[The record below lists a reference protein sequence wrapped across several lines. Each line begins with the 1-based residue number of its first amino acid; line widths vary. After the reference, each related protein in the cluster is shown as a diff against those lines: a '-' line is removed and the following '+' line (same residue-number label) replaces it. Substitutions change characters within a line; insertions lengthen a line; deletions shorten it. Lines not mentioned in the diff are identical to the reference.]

1 MFNVTTYLSNCTSN
15 APATIAPNEPL
26 SFKVTAPDGYPLS
39 SAVIYVSIGDVQT
52 REYSFNEKTGDFYID
67 SDYIFGDI
75 VIRINLY
82 FSGYKITWNLTGCTG
97 TGGDI
102 ADGSNNVYAKITPNK
117 GYALPNDIT
126 VTIGGRTAVIDEDY
140 SWQPYGSM
148 DIDIFAASING
159 DIVVT
164 IAATAISSFP
174 VTTLLTNCTGNFP
187 ARAAAGSDYTGFLT
201 ADAGLSLDNCVIAIR
216 VNGDL
221 LPSAAWHFEP
231 SDGELNIWA
240 SYIYGNITIQAT
252 CYSAGAYTITTRL
265 RYCTSNIP
273 NAVGDAES
281 CSGTITAKTGFL
293 LPYDIAVYDSTGI
306 ELDPGME
313 YNYTLSA
320 DRKTATFSKDEV
332 NDDLLI
338 EVIAT
343 PEIYNVTVN
352 IYNGSYNSPTTAD
365 PSEDLNLF
373 LYPASGF
380 QLPESIDIQSGGRIL
395 TAGIDYQ
402 YDRNTGEVNVWPV
415 GGITGDI
422 VITCRC
428 IVRESVYITK
438 VFYHVS
444 AELPERV
451 PINSNIETVFTPWP
465 GFSLPKNITVYV
477 DNKSI
482 TDFEYSA
489 STGNFKLA
497 GKYVIADV
505 KIKVKAELK
514 KYRVTTILKH
524 CTGEAPATVEYN
536 TSLTAKFKAVGENYF
551 LPNTIS
557 VRVGRV
563 KINNYRWQQSGGI
576 LYIPAEEING
586 DIEIIV
592 TAVKRFS
599 IFTNMTGC
607 RYIGPTF
614 INSGENLSVKIE
626 ADKGFTLPTSI
637 EVKNVENSNII
648 DWTYINDFTD
658 QWYSQYRT
666 QITYDEIND
675 KIIINKTQTPA
686 QYTLTNFLNIKTACK
701 QYRQIN
707 TRFAGNTP
715 QSVFLDIYNSD
726 SEGGTTTR
734 DRTNINTSLSSLHT
748 YNYTYLTRFDFV
760 VPNSA
765 VQNLNFRYHLYE
777 NQPKS
782 GYTWN
787 ATTGELI
794 IPAELINSDFY
805 ITVNAVPP
813 DTCVFFQ
820 NTAEPNRVN
829 KTDYLTEQT
838 RVSGN
843 LRDISDVTNPSIT
856 FECADDKILKSNY
869 VYIPAFNRYYFIN
882 SITSVRTNLWRVN
895 LHCDVLYSFRNDVLQ
910 IKAII
915 DRQENNFN
923 RYLIDNNMPLSSI
936 PYKEA
941 KEILTD
947 DNGNGT
953 PFKAQLQEYGYNIVL
968 TAISPK

>member
-15 APATIAPNEPL
+15 APTSIAPNEPL

-39 SAVIYVSIGDVQT
+39 SAVIYVSIGGVQT
-52 REYSFNEKTGDFYID
+52 REYSFDENTGDFHID

-82 FSGYKITWNLTGCTG
+82 FAGYKITWNLTGCTG

-126 VTIGGRTAVIDEDY
+126 VTIGGRIAVIDEDY

-187 ARAAAGSDYTGFLT
+187 DRAAAGSDYTGFLT
-201 ADAGLSLDNCVIAIR
+201 AGEGLSLDNCIIAIR

-221 LPSAAWHFEP
+221 LPSAGWNFEP
-231 SDGELNIWA
+231 STGELDIWA
-240 SYIYGNITIQAT
+240 SYIYGSITIQAT
-252 CYSAGAYTITTRL
+252 VYSAGAYKITTHL
-265 RYCTSNIP
+265 KYCTSDIP
-273 NAVGDAES
+273 NAVGDADS
-281 CSGTITAKTGFL
+281 CSGTITAKPGFL
-293 LPYDIAVYDSTGI
+293 LPYNIAVYDSTGY
-306 ELDPGME
+306 ELDPSIE
-313 YNYTLSA
+313 YTYTLSA
-320 DRKTATFSKDEV
+320 DRKTASFVKDEV
-332 NDDLLI
+332 NDDLII

-343 PEIYNVTVN
+343 AEIYNVTVN
-352 IYNGSYNSPTTAD
+352 IYNGSYNSDATAD

-380 QLPESIDIQSGGRIL
+380 QLPESIDIQAGGRTL
-395 TAGIDYQ
+395 TAGPDYQ
-402 YDRNTGEVNVWPV
+402 YDRNTGEVNVW
-415 GGITGDI
+415 GSSITGDI

-428 IVRESVYITK
+428 VVRESVYITK
-438 VFYHVS
+438 VFSHVS
-444 AELPERV
+444 AELPDRV
-451 PINSNIETVFTPWP
+451 PINSNIETTFIPWP
-465 GFSLPKNITVYV
+465 GFKLPDFIAVFV
-477 DNKSI
+477 DNKSV
-482 TDFEYSA
+482 TDFEYSK
-489 STGNFKLA
+489 STGKFKLA

-514 KYRVTTILKH
+514 RFTISTILKH
-524 CTGEAPATVEYN
+524 CTGEVPGTVDYN
-536 TSLTAKFKAVGENYF
+536 TSVTAKFKAIGENYF
-551 LPNTIS
+551 LPNNIA
-557 VRVGRV
+557 VRVNRQ
-563 KINNYRWQQSGGI
+563 KINNYRWQPASGT
-576 LYIPAEEING
+576 LYIPAEEVNG
-586 DIEIIV
+586 NIEIIV

-607 RYIGPTF
+607 RYIGPSF
-614 INSGENLSVKIE
+614 VYSGDDLSVKIE
-626 ADKGFTLPTSI
+626 SDKGFTLPTSI

-648 DWTYINDFTD
+648 DWSYINDFTD

-686 QYTLTNFLNIKTACK
+686 QYTLTNFLNIKTACR

-707 TRFAGNTP
+707 TRFDGNTP
-715 QSVFLDIYNSD
+715 QPVFLDIYNSN
-726 SEGGTTTR
+726 SKGGTTAK
-734 DRTNINTSLSSLHT
+734 DRTNINIPLSALHT

-829 KTDYLTEQT
+829 KTDYLTEQI
-838 RVSGN
+838 RVAGN
-843 LRDISDVTNPSIT
+843 LRDISDVINPAIT

-936 PYKEA
+936 PYKET

-947 DNGNGT
+947 DEGNGT
-953 PFKAQLQEYGYNIVL
+953 PFKTQLQDYGYNIVL

>member
-15 APATIAPNEPL
+15 APSTIQPNEPL

-82 FSGYKITWNLTGCTG
+82 FAGYKITWNLTGCTG

-126 VTIGGRTAVIDEDY
+126 VTIGGRIAVIDEDY

-164 IAATAISSFP
+164 IVATAISSFP

-187 ARAAAGSDYTGFLT
+187 DRAAAGSDYTGFLT
-201 ADAGLSLDNCVIAIR
+201 AGEGLSLVNCIIAIR

-221 LPSAAWHFEP
+221 LPSAAWNFEP
-231 SDGELNIWA
+231 STGELNIWA

-252 CYSAGAYTITTRL
+252 VYSAGAYKITTHL
-265 RYCTSNIP
+265 RYCVSDIP
-273 NAVGDAES
+273 NAVGDADS
-281 CSGTITAKTGFL
+281 CSGTITAKPGFL
-293 LPYDIAVYDSTGI
+293 LPPNIAVYDSTGY

-320 DRKTATFSKDEV
+320 DRKTATFLKDEV
-332 NDDLLI
+332 NDDLII

-352 IYNGSYNSPTTAD
+352 IYNGSYNSDATAD

-380 QLPESIDIQSGGRIL
+380 QLPESIDIQAGGRAL
-395 TAGIDYQ
+395 TAGPDYQ
-402 YDRNTGEVNVWPV
+402 YDRNTGEVNVW
-415 GGITGDI
+415 GSSITGDI

-428 IVRESVYITK
+428 VVRESVYITK
-438 VFYHVS
+438 VFHHVT

-451 PINSNIETVFTPWP
+451 PINSNIETTFTPWP
-465 GFSLPKNITVYV
+465 GFSLPQTITVYV
-477 DNKSI
+477 DNKLI

-489 STGNFKLA
+489 STGNFKLV

-505 KIKVKAELK
+505 KIVVKGVIK

-536 TSLTAKFKAVGENYF
+536 ESLTAKFKADGKNYF
-551 LPNTIS
+551 LPNTID
-557 VRVGRV
+557 VRVNRR
-563 KINNYRWQQSGGI
+563 KIYNYRWQQSGGI
-576 LYIPAEEING
+576 LYIPAGEING
-586 DIEIIV
+586 DIEIII

-614 INSGENLSVKIE
+614 INSGDSLSVKIE

-648 DWTYINDFTD
+648 DWSYINELSAE
-658 QWYSQYRT
+658 WYNRYRVT
-666 QITYDEIND
+666 ARYDEEND
-675 KIIINKTQTPA
+675 VIAISKNQTSS
-686 QYTLTNFLNIKTACK
+686 QLTLTNFLNIKTACK

-707 TRFAGNTP
+707 TRISG
-715 QSVFLDIYNSD
+715 QSSQPIYLDIYNSN
-726 SEGGTTTR
+726 SKGGTTTR
-734 DRTNINTSLSSLHT
+734 DRNSLTTPLNKLHT
-748 YNYTYLTRFDFV
+748 YDYTYLTKFDFV
-760 VPNSA
+760 LPPA
-765 VQNLNFRYHLYE
+765 TVQNYNFRYHLYE

-829 KTDYLTEQT
+829 KTEYLTEQL
-838 RVSGN
+838 RVNGN
-843 LRDISDVTNPSIT
+843 LRDVSDVINPSIT
-856 FECADDKILKSNY
+856 FESADDKILKSNY
-869 VYIPAFNRYYFIN
+869 VYIPTFNRYYFIN

-947 DNGNGT
+947 DEGNGT
-953 PFKAQLQEYGYNIVL
+953 PFKAQMQEYGYNIVL

>member
-15 APATIAPNEPL
+15 APSTIAPNEPL

-39 SAVIYVSIGDVQT
+39 SAVIYVSIGGVQT
-52 REYSFNEKTGDFYID
+52 REYSFDENTGDFYID

-75 VIRINLY
+75 IIRINLY
-82 FSGYKITWNLTGCTG
+82 FAGYKITWNLTGCTG

-126 VTIGGRTAVIDEDY
+126 VTIGGRTAVVDEDY

-164 IAATAISSFP
+164 IAATAISSYP

-187 ARAAAGSDYTGFLT
+187 PTAAAGSDYTGFLT
-201 ADAGLSLDNCVIAIR
+201 ANEGLSLNNCIIAIR
-216 VNGDL
+216 VNDDL
-221 LPSAAWHFEP
+221 LPSAGWNFEP
-231 SDGELNIWA
+231 STGELNIWE
-240 SYIYGNITIQAT
+240 SYIYGKITIQAT
-252 CYSAGAYTITTRL
+252 VYSAGAYTITTRL
-265 RYCTSNIP
+265 RYCTSDIP

-281 CSGTITAKTGFL
+281 CSGTIRAKTGFL
-293 LPYDIAVYDSTGI
+293 LPYDITVYDSTGY

-320 DRKTATFSKDEV
+320 DRKTATFLKDEV
-332 NDDLLI
+332 NDDLII

-352 IYNGSYNSPTTAD
+352 IYDGSYNSPTTVD

-380 QLPESIDIQSGGRIL
+380 QLPESIDIQAGGRTL
-395 TAGIDYQ
+395 TAGPDYQ
-402 YDRNTGEVNVWPV
+402 YDRNTGEVNVWSDS
-415 GGITGDI
+415 ITGDI

-438 VFYHVS
+438 VFSHVS

-451 PINSNIETVFTPWP
+451 PINSNIETTFIPWP
-465 GFSLPKNITVYV
+465 GFKLPDFIAVFV
-477 DNKSI
+477 DNKSV
-482 TDFEYSA
+482 TDFEYSK
-489 STGNFKLA
+489 STGKFKLA

-505 KIKVKAELK
+505 KIVVKGVIT
-514 KYRVTTILKH
+514 KYTVRTILKH
-524 CTGEAPATVEYN
+524 CTGEAPATLEYN
-536 TSLTAKFKAVGENYF
+536 TSLTAKFKADGKNYF
-551 LPNTIS
+551 LPNTIE
-557 VRVGRV
+557 VRVNRKV
-563 KINNYRWQQSGGI
+563 INNYRWQQSGGI

-586 DIEIIV
+586 DIDIIV

-607 RYIGPTF
+607 RYIGPSF
-614 INSGENLSVKIE
+614 INSGESLSVKIE

-648 DWTYINDFTD
+648 DWSYINELSTE
-658 QWYSQYRT
+658 WYNTYRVT
-666 QITYDEIND
+666 VSYDEEND
-675 KIIINKTQTPA
+675 VIAISKVNQSS
-686 QYTLTNFLNIKTACK
+686 QLTLSNFLNIKTACK

-707 TRFAGNTP
+707 TKIAGNATQP
-715 QSVFLDIYNSD
+715 IYLDIYNSN
-726 SEGGTTTR
+726 SKGGTTTR
-734 DRTNINTSLSSLHT
+734 DRSSLTTPLNRLYT
-748 YNYTYLTRFDFV
+748 YNYTYLTKFDFV
-760 VPNSA
+760 LPSA
-765 VQNLNFRYHLYE
+765 VVQNYKFRYHLYE
-777 NQPKS
+777 NQPKT

-829 KTDYLTEQT
+829 KTDYLKEQI
-838 RVSGN
+838 RIAGN
-843 LRDISDVTNPSIT
+843 LRDISDVINPSIT
-856 FECADDKILKSNY
+856 FECADDKILRSNY

-941 KEILTD
+941 KEILSD

-953 PFKAQLQEYGYNIVL
+953 PFKTQLQDYGYNIVL

>member
-15 APATIAPNEPL
+15 APSTIAPNEPL
-26 SFKVTAPDGYPLS
+26 SFKVTAPDGYSLS

-52 REYSFNEKTGDFYID
+52 REYSFDEKTGDFYID

-82 FSGYKITWNLTGCTG
+82 FAGYKITWNLTGCTG

-102 ADGSNNVYAKITPNK
+102 ADGSNNVYAKITPDK

-126 VTIGGRTAVIDEDY
+126 VIIGGRTAVINEDY
-140 SWQPYGSM
+140 SWEPYGSM

-159 DIVVT
+159 NIVVT
-164 IAATAISSFP
+164 IAATAISSYP
-174 VTTLLTNCTGNFP
+174 VTTLLTNCSGNFP
-187 ARAAAGSDYTGFLT
+187 PTAAAGSDYTGFLT
-201 ADAGLSLDNCVIAIR
+201 ANEGMSLNNCIIAIR
-216 VNGDL
+216 VNDDL
-221 LPSAAWHFEP
+221 LPSAGWNFEP
-231 SDGELNIWA
+231 STGELNIWE
-240 SYIYGNITIQAT
+240 SYIYGKITIQAT
-252 CYSAGAYTITTRL
+252 VYSAGAYTITTRL
-265 RYCTSNIP
+265 RYCTSDIP

-281 CSGTITAKTGFL
+281 CSGTIKAKTGFL
-293 LPYDIAVYDSTGI
+293 LPYNIAVYDSTGY

-313 YNYTLSA
+313 YTYTLSA
-320 DRKTATFSKDEV
+320 DRKTATFLKDEV
-332 NDDLLI
+332 NDDLTI

-352 IYNGSYNSPTTAD
+352 IYDGSYNSPATVD

-373 LYPASGF
+373 LYASSGF
-380 QLPESIDIQSGGRIL
+380 QLPESIDIQAGGRTL
-395 TAGIDYQ
+395 TAGPDYQ
-402 YDRNTGEVNVWPV
+402 YDRNTGEINVWSDS
-415 GGITGDI
+415 ITGDI

-428 IVRESVYITK
+428 VVRESVYITK
-438 VFYHVS
+438 VFSHVS
-444 AELPERV
+444 AELDERV

-465 GFSLPKNITVYV
+465 GFSLPENITVYV
-477 DNKSI
+477 DNKLI

-489 STGNFKLA
+489 STGNLKLA

-505 KIKVKAELK
+505 KIVAKGVIK
-514 KYRVTTILKH
+514 KYTVTTILKH

-536 TSLTAKFKAVGENYF
+536 ESLSAKFKAVGKNYF
-551 LPNTIS
+551 LPNTIH
-557 VRVGRV
+557 VRVNGEE
-563 KINNYRWQQSGGI
+563 IYNYRWQQSGGI
-576 LYIPAEEING
+576 LYIQAEEING

-614 INSGENLSVKIE
+614 INSGESLSVKIE
-626 ADKGFTLPTSI
+626 GDKGLTLPASI
-637 EVKNVENSNII
+637 EVKNVKNSNII
-648 DWTYINDFTD
+648 DWSYINDFSD
-658 QWYSQYRT
+658 QWYNQYQIR
-666 QITYDEIND
+666 ITYDEIND
-675 KIIINKTQTPA
+675 KITINKEWTSGDSSI
-686 QYTLTNFLNIKTACK
+686 TNSLNITTACRE
-701 QYRQIN
+701 YRQIN
-707 TRFAGNTP
+707 TPISGFST
-715 QSVFLDIYNSD
+715 QSIFLGIYNSNYKD
-726 SEGGTTTR
+726 GTNEYFQSTL
-734 DRTNINTSLSSLHT
+734 NTPLDTLHT
-748 YNYTYLTRFDFV
+748 YKYKYLTRFKFTI
-760 VPNSA
+760 
-765 VQNLNFRYHLYE
+765 QNLAIKNYTFRYHLYE
-777 NQPKS
+777 NQPKT

-829 KTDYLTEQT
+829 KTDYLTEQI

-843 LRDISDVTNPSIT
+843 LRDISDVINPSIT
-856 FECADDKILKSNY
+856 FECANDKILKSNY

-882 SITSVRTNLWRVN
+882 SITSMRTNLWRVN

-923 RYLIDNNMPLSSI
+923 RYLIDNNMPLSSV

-953 PFKAQLQEYGYNIVL
+953 PFKTQLQDYGYNIVL

>member
-15 APATIAPNEPL
+15 APSTIQPNEPL

-39 SAVIYVSIGDVQT
+39 SAVIYVSIGGVQT
-52 REYSFNEKTGDFYID
+52 REYSFDENTGDFYID

-75 VIRINLY
+75 VIRVNLY
-82 FSGYKITWNLTGCTG
+82 FSGYSVTWNLSGCTG

-102 ADGSNNVYAKITPNK
+102 ADGSNNVYAKITPDK

-126 VTIGGRTAVIDEDY
+126 VTIGGRTAVINEDY
-140 SWQPYGSM
+140 SWEPYGSM

-174 VTTLLTNCTGNFP
+174 VETLLTNCTGNFP
-187 ARAAAGSDYTGFLT
+187 NRAAAGSDYTGFLT
-201 ADAGLSLDNCVIAIR
+201 ANEGLSLNNCIIAIR

-221 LPSAAWHFEP
+221 LPSVAWNFEP
-231 SDGELNIWA
+231 STGELNIWA
-240 SYIYGNITIQAT
+240 SYIYGKITIQAT
-252 CYSAGAYTITTRL
+252 VYSAGAYTITTRL
-265 RYCTSNIP
+265 RYCTSDIP
-273 NAVGDAES
+273 NAVGDADS
-281 CSGTITAKTGFL
+281 CSGTITAKEGFL
-293 LPYDIAVYDSTGI
+293 LPPSISVYDSTGY

-313 YNYTLSA
+313 YTYTLSA
-320 DRKTATFSKDEV
+320 DRKTATFLKDEV
-332 NDDLLI
+332 NDDLII

-343 PEIYNVTVN
+343 PAIYNVTVN

-373 LYPASGF
+373 LYQASGF
-380 QLPESIDIQSGGRIL
+380 QLPESIDIQAGGRAL
-395 TAGIDYQ
+395 TAGPDYQ
-402 YDRNTGEVNVWPV
+402 YDRNTGEVNVWS
-415 GGITGDI
+415 GSITGDI

-428 IVRESVYITK
+428 DVRESVYITK
-438 VFYHVS
+438 VFSHVS
-444 AELPERV
+444 AELPDRV
-451 PINSNIETVFTPWP
+451 PINSNIETTFIPWP
-465 GFSLPKNITVYV
+465 GFKLPDIISVFV
-477 DNKSI
+477 DNKSV
-482 TDFEYSA
+482 TDFEYSK
-489 STGNFKLA
+489 STGKFKLL

-514 KYRVTTILKH
+514 RFTISTILKH
-524 CTGEAPATVEYN
+524 CTGEVPGTVYYN
-536 TSLTAKFKAVGENYF
+536 NGVSTAFKVINEKYV
-551 LPNTIS
+551 LPDTIS
-557 VRVGRV
+557 VIVDRK
-563 KINNYRWQQSGGI
+563 KINNYRWQPSSGS
-576 LYIPAEEING
+576 LYIPAEEITGN
-586 DIEIIV
+586 IEIYI
-592 TAVKRFS
+592 TAARRFS
-599 IFTNMTGC
+599 VFTNMAGC
-607 RYIGPTF
+607 RYIGPSF
-614 INSGENLSVKIE
+614 VYSGDDLSVKIE

-648 DWTYINDFTD
+648 DWSYINDFTN

-666 QITYDEIND
+666 NITYDEIND
-675 KIIINKTQTPA
+675 KITINKSATPA
-686 QYTLTNFLNIKTACK
+686 QYTLSNFLNIKTACK
-701 QYRQIN
+701 NYREILTLFSPAQG
-707 TRFAGNTP
+707 FA
-715 QSVFLDIYNSD
+715 FLDIYNANNK
-726 SEGGTTTR
+726 GGTTKR
-734 DRTNINTSLSSLHT
+734 DRSSLT
-748 YNYTYLTRFDFV
+748 MPLNVNRTFDLSFLTRFDFV
-760 VPNSA
+760 VGPAAIN
-765 VQNLNFRYHLYE
+765 NLQCRFHLYE

-829 KTDYLTEQT
+829 KTDYLTEQF
-838 RVSGN
+838 RVNGN
-843 LRDISDVTNPSIT
+843 LRDISDVINPSIT
-856 FECADDKILKSNY
+856 FECTDDKILKSNY

-895 LHCDVLYSFRNDVLQ
+895 LQCDVLYSFRNDVLA

-923 RYLIDNNMPLSSI
+923 RYLIDTNMPLSSV
-936 PYKEA
+936 PYKESI
-941 KEILTD
+941 EILTD
-947 DNGNGT
+947 DDGNGT
-953 PFKAQLQEYGYNIVL
+953 PFKAQMQEYGYNIVL

>member
-15 APATIAPNEPL
+15 APSTIAPNEPL
-26 SFKVTAPDGYPLS
+26 SFKVTAPDGFPLS
-39 SAVIYVSIGDVQT
+39 SAVIYVSIGGVQT
-52 REYSFNEKTGDFYID
+52 REYRFNKDTGDFYID

-102 ADGSNNVYAKITPNK
+102 ADGSNNVYAKITPNR

-126 VTIGGRTAVIDEDY
+126 VTIGGRTAVINEDY
-140 SWQPYGSM
+140 SWEPYGSE
-148 DIDIFAASING
+148 DIDIYAASING
-159 DIVVT
+159 NIVVT

-174 VTTLLTNCTGNFP
+174 VETLLTNCTGNFP
-187 ARAAAGSDYTGFLT
+187 NRAAAGSDYTGFLT
-201 ADAGLSLDNCVIAIR
+201 ANEGLSLNNCIIAIR

-221 LPSAAWHFEP
+221 LPSVAWNFEP
-231 SDGELNIWA
+231 STGELNIWA
-240 SYIYGNITIQAT
+240 SYIYGKITIQAT
-252 CYSAGAYTITTRL
+252 VYSAGAYTITTRL

-273 NAVGDAES
+273 NAVGDADS
-281 CSGTITAKTGFL
+281 CSGTITAKEGFL
-293 LPYDIAVYDSTGI
+293 LPPSISVYDSTGY
-306 ELDPGME
+306 ELDPGIE
-313 YNYTLSA
+313 YTYTLSA
-320 DRKTATFSKDEV
+320 DRKTATFLKDEV
-332 NDDLLI
+332 NDDLII

-343 PEIYNVTVN
+343 PVIYNVTVN
-352 IYNGSYNSPTTAD
+352 IYNGSYNSPTTTD

-380 QLPESIDIQSGGRIL
+380 QLPESIDIQAGGRTL
-395 TAGIDYQ
+395 TAGPDYQ
-402 YDRNTGEVNVWPV
+402 YDRNTGEVNVW
-415 GGITGDI
+415 GFSITGDI

-438 VFYHVS
+438 VFHHVS

-451 PINSNIETVFTPWP
+451 PINSNIETVFKPWP
-465 GFSLPKNITVYV
+465 GFSLPKNIAVYV

-505 KIKVKAELK
+505 KIVVKGVMK
-514 KYRVTTILKH
+514 KYRVTMILNH

-536 TSLTAKFKAVGENYF
+536 TAISAKFKAVGKNYF
-551 LPNTIS
+551 LPNTIA
-557 VRVGRV
+557 VIVNR
-563 KINNYRWQQSGGI
+563 KEIYNYRWQQSGGI

-614 INSGENLSVKIE
+614 INSGDSLSVKIE

-648 DWTYINDFTD
+648 DWSYINELGSE
-658 QWYSQYRT
+658 WYNKYHVTVS
-666 QITYDEIND
+666 YDEMND
-675 KIIINKTQTPA
+675 VIAISKEQTSSEL
-686 QYTLTNFLNIKTACK
+686 TLSHFLNIKTACK

-707 TRFAGNTP
+707 RRIAGSATQP
-715 QSVFLDIYNSD
+715 IYLDICNAYYMN
-726 SEGGTTTR
+726 GITTR
-734 DRTNINTSLSSLHT
+734 DRINLTTTINKLHT
-748 YNYTYLTRFDFV
+748 YDLRYLTRFDFIL
-760 VPNSA
+760 PDSD
-765 VQNLNFRYHLYE
+765 VQNYNFRFHLYE
-777 NQPKS
+777 NEPKS

-829 KTDYLTEQT
+829 KTDYLIEQI
-838 RVSGN
+838 RIAGN
-843 LRDISDVTNPSIT
+843 LRDISDVINPSIT

-882 SITSVRTNLWRVN
+882 SITSVRANLWRVN

-936 PYKEA
+936 PYKES

-947 DNGNGT
+947 DDGNDT
-953 PFKAQLQEYGYNIVL
+953 PFKAQMQEYGYNIVL

>member
-15 APATIAPNEPL
+15 APSTIQPNEPL

-39 SAVIYVSIGDVQT
+39 SAVIYVSIGGVQT
-52 REYSFNEKTGDFYID
+52 REYRFNKDTGDFYID

-102 ADGSNNVYAKITPNK
+102 ADGSNNVYAKITPDK

-126 VTIGGRTAVIDEDY
+126 VIIGGRTAVIDEDY

-187 ARAAAGSDYTGFLT
+187 DRAAAGSDYTGFLT
-201 ADAGLSLDNCVIAIR
+201 ANEGLSLDNCIIAIR

-221 LPSAAWHFEP
+221 LPSAGWNFEP
-231 SDGELNIWA
+231 STGELDIWA
-240 SYIYGNITIQAT
+240 SYIYGSITIQAT
-252 CYSAGAYTITTRL
+252 VYSAGAYKITTHL
-265 RYCTSNIP
+265 RYCTSDIP
-273 NAVGDAES
+273 NAVGDADS
-281 CSGTITAKTGFL
+281 CSGTITAKPGFL
-293 LPYDIAVYDSTGI
+293 LPNDIAVYDSTGY
-306 ELDPGME
+306 ELDPAIE
-313 YNYTLSA
+313 YTYTLSA
-320 DRKTATFSKDEV
+320 DRKTASFVKDEV
-332 NDDLLI
+332 NDDLII

-352 IYNGSYNSPTTAD
+352 IYNGSYNSDATAD

-380 QLPESIDIQSGGRIL
+380 QLPESIDIQAGGRTL
-395 TAGIDYQ
+395 TAGPDYQ
-402 YDRNTGEVNVWPV
+402 YDRNTGEVNVW
-415 GGITGDI
+415 GSSITGDI

-428 IVRESVYITK
+428 VVRESVYIAK
-438 VFYHVS
+438 VFHHVT

-451 PINSNIETVFTPWP
+451 PINSNIETVFKPWP
-465 GFSLPKNITVYV
+465 GFSLPQTITIYV
-477 DNKSI
+477 DNKLI
-482 TDFEYSA
+482 TDFEYSP
-489 STGNFKLA
+489 STGKFKLA

-505 KIKVKAELK
+505 KIVVKGVMK

-536 TSLTAKFKAVGENYF
+536 MALSAKFKADGKNYF
-551 LPNTIS
+551 LPNTID
-557 VRVGRV
+557 VRVNRR
-563 KINNYRWQQSGGI
+563 KIYNYRWQQSGGI
-576 LYIPAEEING
+576 LYIPPEEING

-599 IFTNMTGC
+599 IFTNMSGC
-607 RYIGPTF
+607 RYIGPSF
-614 INSGENLSVKIE
+614 INSGESLSVKIE

-648 DWTYINDFTD
+648 DWSYINDFTD

-666 QITYDEIND
+666 SITYDEIND
-675 KIIINKTQTPA
+675 KITINKTATPA
-686 QYTLTNFLNIKTACK
+686 QYTLTNFLNMKTACK
-701 QYRQIN
+701 AYRQIN
-707 TRFAGNTP
+707 TRIAGQTSAP
-715 QSVFLDIYNSD
+715 IYLDIYNSN
-726 SEGGTTTR
+726 SKGGTNTR
-734 DRTNINTSLSSLHT
+734 DRITLTTGINTIHT
-748 YNYTYLTRFDFV
+748 YNLKYLTRFDFV
-760 VPNSA
+760 VPTAA
-765 VQNLNFRYHLYE
+765 VQNYNFRFHLYE

-829 KTDYLTEQT
+829 KTDYLTEQI
-838 RVSGN
+838 RIAGN
-843 LRDISDVTNPSIT
+843 LRDISDVINPSIT
-856 FECADDKILKSNY
+856 FECTDDKILKSNY

-936 PYKEA
+936 PYKES

-947 DNGNGT
+947 DNGNDT
-953 PFKAQLQEYGYNIVL
+953 PFKTQLQDYGYNIVL

>member
-15 APATIAPNEPL
+15 APATIQPNEPL

-39 SAVIYVSIGDVQT
+39 SAVIYVSIGGVQT
-52 REYSFNEKTGDFYID
+52 REYRFNKETGDFYID

-82 FSGYKITWNLTGCTG
+82 FAGYKITWNLTGCTG

-102 ADGSNNVYAKITPNK
+102 ADGSNNVYAKITPDK

-126 VTIGGRTAVIDEDY
+126 VTIGGRTAVINEDY
-140 SWQPYGSM
+140 SWEPYGSM
-148 DIDIFAASING
+148 DLDIFAASING

-164 IAATAISSFP
+164 IAASAISSFP

-187 ARAAAGSDYTGFLT
+187 STAAAGSDYTGFLT
-201 ADAGLSLDNCVIAIR
+201 AGEGLSLDNCIIAIR

-221 LPSAAWHFEP
+221 LPSAGWNFEP
-231 SDGELNIWA
+231 STGELDIWA
-240 SYIYGNITIQAT
+240 SYIYGSITIQAT
-252 CYSAGAYTITTRL
+252 VYSAGAYTITTHL
-265 RYCTSNIP
+265 RYCTSDIP
-273 NAVGDAES
+273 NAVGDADR
-281 CSGTITAKTGFL
+281 CSGTITAKPGFL
-293 LPYDIAVYDSTGI
+293 LPYNIAVYDSTGY
-306 ELDPGME
+306 ELDPGIE
-313 YNYTLSA
+313 YTYTLSA
-320 DRKTATFSKDEV
+320 DRKTATFVKDEV
-332 NDDLLI
+332 NDDLTI
-338 EVIAT
+338 EVIPT
-343 PEIYNVTVN
+343 PELYNVTVN
-352 IYNGSYNSPTTAD
+352 IYDGSYNSPTTVD

-380 QLPESIDIQSGGRIL
+380 QLPESIDIQAGGRAL
-395 TAGIDYQ
+395 TAGINYQ
-402 YDRNTGEVNVWPV
+402 YDRNTGEVNVW
-415 GGITGDI
+415 GDSITGDI

-428 IVRESVYITK
+428 VVRESAYITK
-438 VFYHVS
+438 VFSHVT

-451 PINSNIETVFTPWP
+451 PINSNIETVFIPWP
-465 GFSLPKNITVYV
+465 GFSLPKTITVYV
-477 DNKSI
+477 DNKLI

-489 STGNFKLA
+489 STGNFKLT

-505 KIKVKAELK
+505 KIVVKGVIK
-514 KYRVTTILKH
+514 RYTVTTILKH

-536 TSLTAKFKAVGENYF
+536 ASLTAKFKAVGKNYF
-551 LPNTIS
+551 LPNTIN
-557 VRVGRV
+557 VRVNRK

-614 INSGENLSVKIE
+614 INSGDTLSVKIE

-648 DWTYINDFTD
+648 DWSYINDFTD
-658 QWYSQYRT
+658 EWFHQYQT

-675 KIIINKTQTPA
+675 IITINKRGSRA
-686 QYTLTNFLNIKTACK
+686 QYTLTNVLNMKTACK
-701 QYRQIN
+701 GYRQIT
-707 TRFAGNTP
+707 TRFSSSTP
-715 QSVFLDIYNSD
+715 PVYLDIYNSN
-726 SEGGTTTR
+726 SKGGTNVR
-734 DRTNINTSLSSLHT
+734 DRNDLTATRNIP
-748 YNYTYLTRFDFV
+748 YNYNFSFLTKFDFV
-760 VPNSA
+760 VPTAAIN
-765 VQNLNFRYHLYE
+765 NLQCRYHLYE
-777 NQPKS
+777 NEPKS

-829 KTDYLTEQT
+829 KTEYLTEQI
-838 RVSGN
+838 RVAGN
-843 LRDISDVTNPSIT
+843 LRDISDVINPSIT
-856 FECADDKILKSNY
+856 FECTDDKILKSNY
-869 VYIPAFNRYYFIN
+869 VYIPTFNRYYFIN
-882 SITSVRTNLWRVN
+882 SITSMRTNLWRVN

-936 PYKEA
+936 PYKES

-947 DNGNGT
+947 DDGNDT
-953 PFKAQLQEYGYNIVL
+953 PFKTQLQD
-968 TAISPK
+968 

>member
-15 APATIAPNEPL
+15 APATIQPNEPL

-39 SAVIYVSIGDVQT
+39 SAVIYVSIGGVQT
-52 REYSFNEKTGDFYID
+52 REYSFDKRTGDFYID

-102 ADGSNNVYAKITPNK
+102 ADGSNNVYAKITPNR

-126 VTIGGRTAVIDEDY
+126 VIIGGRTAVVDEDY

-187 ARAAAGSDYTGFLT
+187 DRAAAGSDYTGFLT
-201 ADAGLSLDNCVIAIR
+201 ANEGLSLNNCIIAIR

-221 LPSAAWHFEP
+221 LPSAGWNFEP
-231 SDGELNIWA
+231 STGELNIWE

-252 CYSAGAYTITTRL
+252 VYSAGAYKITTHL
-265 RYCTSNIP
+265 RYCVSDIP

-281 CSGTITAKTGFL
+281 CSGTITAKPGFL
-293 LPYDIAVYDSTGI
+293 LPNNISVYDSTGY
-306 ELDPGME
+306 ELDPGIE
-313 YNYTLSA
+313 YTYTLSA
-320 DRKTATFSKDEV
+320 DRKTASFVKDEV
-332 NDDLLI
+332 NDDLII

-352 IYNGSYNSPTTAD
+352 IYNGSYNSDATAD

-380 QLPESIDIQSGGRIL
+380 QLPESIDIQAGGRTL
-395 TAGIDYQ
+395 TAGPDYQ
-402 YDRNTGEVNVWPV
+402 YDRNTGEVNVW
-415 GGITGDI
+415 GSSITGDI
-422 VITCRC
+422 VITCQC
-428 IVRESVYITK
+428 VVRESVYITK
-438 VFYHVS
+438 VFRHVT
-444 AELPERV
+444 AEIPERL
-451 PINSNIETVFTPWP
+451 PINSDITTVFTPWP
-465 GFSLPKNITVYV
+465 GFSLPQNITVYV
-477 DNKSI
+477 DNKLI

-505 KIKVKAELK
+505 KIKVKAIIKTFVVITHLS
-514 KYRVTTILKH
+514 H
-524 CTGEAPATVEYN
+524 CTGECPTRVDYN
-536 TSLTAKFKAVGENYF
+536 TAISAKFKSNGENYF
-551 LPNTIS
+551 LPSEII
-557 VRVGRV
+557 VYVGNQI
-563 KINNYRWQQSGGI
+563 INNYRWQQSGGL
-576 LYIPAEEING
+576 LYIPAEEIT
-586 DIEIIV
+586 DHIAIFI
-592 TAVKRFS
+592 TAVRRFS
-599 IFTNMTGC
+599 VFTNMSGC
-607 RYIGPTF
+607 RYIGPSF
-614 INSGENLSVKIE
+614 VNSGDSLSAKIE
-626 ADKGFTLPTSI
+626 ADKGFTLPASI
-637 EVKNVENSNII
+637 AVKNV
-648 DWTYINDFTD
+648 D
-658 QWYSQYRT
+658 
-666 QITYDEIND
+666 
-675 KIIINKTQTPA
+675 
-686 QYTLTNFLNIKTACK
+686 
-701 QYRQIN
+701 
-707 TRFAGNTP
+707 
-715 QSVFLDIYNSD
+715 
-726 SEGGTTTR
+726 
-734 DRTNINTSLSSLHT
+734 
-748 YNYTYLTRFDFV
+748 
-760 VPNSA
+760 
-765 VQNLNFRYHLYE
+765 
-777 NQPKS
+777 NQPIR

-805 ITVNAVPP
+805 ITVNAVAP

-829 KTDYLTEQT
+829 KTDYLSEQL
-838 RVSGN
+838 RVNGN

-947 DNGNGT
+947 DEGNGT
-953 PFKAQLQEYGYNIVL
+953 PFKAQMQEYGYNIVL

>member
-102 ADGSNNVYAKITPNK
+102 ADGSNNVYAKITPDK

-126 VTIGGRTAVIDEDY
+126 VTIGGRIAVIDEDY

-187 ARAAAGSDYTGFLT
+187 DRAAAGSDYTGFLT
-201 ADAGLSLDNCVIAIR
+201 AGEGLSLDNCIIAIR

-221 LPSAAWHFEP
+221 LPSAGWNFEP
-231 SDGELNIWA
+231 STGELDIWA
-240 SYIYGNITIQAT
+240 SYIYGDITIQAT
-252 CYSAGAYTITTRL
+252 VYSAGAYTITTHL
-265 RYCTSNIP
+265 RYCTSDIP
-273 NAVGDAES
+273 NAVGDADS
-281 CSGTITAKTGFL
+281 CIGTIKAKTGFL
-293 LPYDIAVYDSTGI
+293 LPYNIAVYDSTGY
-306 ELDPGME
+306 ELDPGIE
-313 YNYTLSA
+313 YTYTLSA
-320 DRKTATFSKDEV
+320 DRKTASFVKDEV
-332 NDDLLI
+332 NDDLII

-352 IYNGSYNSPTTAD
+352 IYNGSYNSDATAD

-380 QLPESIDIQSGGRIL
+380 QLPESIDIQAGGRTL
-395 TAGIDYQ
+395 TAGPDYQ
-402 YDRNTGEVNVWPV
+402 YDRNTGEVNVW
-415 GGITGDI
+415 GSSITGDI

-428 IVRESVYITK
+428 VVRESVYITK
-438 VFYHVS
+438 VFRHVT

-451 PINSNIETVFTPWP
+451 PINSNIETVFKPWP

-477 DNKSI
+477 DNKII

-505 KIKVKAELK
+505 KIVVKGVIK
-514 KYRVTTILKH
+514 KYTVTMYLSH

-536 TSLTAKFKAVGENYF
+536 ESLTAKFKANGKNYF

-557 VRVGRV
+557 VIVNR
-563 KINNYRWQQSGGI
+563 KELYNYRWQQSGGI

-614 INSGENLSVKIE
+614 INSGESLTVKIE

-648 DWTYINDFTD
+648 DWSYINDFTGD
-658 QWYSQYRT
+658 WFHQYQT
-666 QITYDEIND
+666 DITYDEIND
-675 KIIINKTQTPA
+675 IITINKTA
-686 QYTLTNFLNIKTACK
+686 SRSQYTLTNVLNMKTACK
-701 QYRQIN
+701 GYRQIVN
-707 TRFAGNTP
+707 TFSPPGP
-715 QSVFLDIYNSD
+715 PVYLDIYNSN
-726 SEGGTTTR
+726 SKGGTNVR
-734 DRTNINTSLSSLHT
+734 DRNTLSAPTSNGHYYSLSF
-748 YNYTYLTRFDFV
+748 LTRFDFV
-760 VPNSA
+760 VPIAAIN
-765 VQNLNFRYHLYE
+765 NLQCRYHLYE
-777 NQPKS
+777 DQPKS

-829 KTDYLTEQT
+829 KTDYLTEQI
-838 RVSGN
+838 RVAGN
-843 LRDISDVTNPSIT
+843 LRDISDVINPSIT
-856 FECADDKILKSNY
+856 FECTDDKILKSNY

-936 PYKEA
+936 PYKES

-947 DNGNGT
+947 DNGNDT
-953 PFKAQLQEYGYNIVL
+953 PFKTQLQDYGYNIVL

>member
-26 SFKVTAPDGYPLS
+26 SFTITAPDGYPLS
-39 SAVIYVSIGDVQT
+39 SAVIYVSIGGVQT
-52 REYSFNEKTGDFYID
+52 REYSFNEHTGEFYID

-75 VIRINLY
+75 VIRVNLY
-82 FSGYKITWNLTGCTG
+82 FSGYSVTWNLTGCTG

-126 VTIGGRTAVIDEDY
+126 VTIGGRTAVVNEDY
-140 SWQPYGSM
+140 SWEPYGSM

-174 VTTLLTNCTGNFP
+174 VETLLTNCTGNFP
-187 ARAAAGSDYTGFLT
+187 DRAAAGSDYTGFLT
-201 ADAGLSLDNCVIAIR
+201 ANEGLSLNNCIIAIR

-221 LPSAAWHFEP
+221 LPSVAWNFEP
-231 SDGELNIWA
+231 STGELNIWA
-240 SYIYGNITIQAT
+240 SYIYGKITIQAT
-252 CYSAGAYTITTRL
+252 VYSAGAYTITTHL
-265 RYCTSNIP
+265 RYCTSDIP
-273 NAVGDAES
+273 NAVGDADS
-281 CSGTITAKTGFL
+281 CSGTIKAKTGFL
-293 LPYDIAVYDSTGI
+293 LPYDIAVYDSTGH

-320 DRKTATFSKDEV
+320 DRKTATFLKDEV
-332 NDDLLI
+332 NDDLII

-343 PEIYNVTVN
+343 PAIYNVTVN

-380 QLPESIDIQSGGRIL
+380 QLPESIDIQAGGRAL
-395 TAGIDYQ
+395 TAGPDYQ
-402 YDRNTGEVNVWPV
+402 YERKTGEVNVW
-415 GGITGDI
+415 GFSITGDI

-444 AELPERV
+444 AELPDRV
-451 PINSNIETVFTPWP
+451 PINSNIETVFKPWP

-497 GKYVIADV
+497 GKYVIADIKIVV
-505 KIKVKAELK
+505 KGVMK
-514 KYRVTTILKH
+514 KYRVTMILNH

-536 TSLTAKFKAVGENYF
+536 TAISAKFKAVGKNYF
-551 LPNTIS
+551 LPNTID
-557 VRVGRV
+557 VTVNRRV
-563 KINNYRWQQSGGI
+563 IYNYRWQQSGGI
-576 LYIPAEEING
+576 LYIPTEEING

-614 INSGENLSVKIE
+614 INSGESLSVKIE

-648 DWTYINDFTD
+648 DWSYINDFTD
-658 QWYSQYRT
+658 QWYSQYQT
-666 QITYDEIND
+666 HITYDEIND
-675 KIIINKTQTPA
+675 IITINKTA
-686 QYTLTNFLNIKTACK
+686 SRAKYTLSNVLNIKTACK
-701 QYRQIN
+701 GYRQIVS
-707 TRFAGNTP
+707 RFSSQGPA
-715 QSVFLDIYNSD
+715 VFLDIYNSN
-726 SEGGTTTR
+726 SKGGLNVR
-734 DRTNINTSLSSLHT
+734 DRNNLSAPTSNGHYYDLS
-748 YNYTYLTRFDFV
+748 YLTRFDFV
-760 VPNSA
+760 VPTAAIN
-765 VQNLNFRYHLYE
+765 NLQCRYHLYE

-805 ITVNAVPP
+805 IIVNAIAP

-829 KTDYLTEQT
+829 KTDYLTEQI
-838 RVSGN
+838 RVAGN
-843 LRDISDVTNPSIT
+843 LRDIADISNPSIT

-953 PFKAQLQEYGYNIVL
+953 LFKTQLQEYGYNIVL

>member
-15 APATIAPNEPL
+15 APVTIAPNEPL

-39 SAVIYVSIGDVQT
+39 SAVIYVSIGGVQT
-52 REYSFNEKTGDFYID
+52 REYSFDENTGDFYID

-82 FSGYKITWNLTGCTG
+82 FAGYKITWNLTGCTG

-102 ADGSNNVYAKITPNK
+102 ADGSNNVYAKITPVK

-126 VTIGGRTAVIDEDY
+126 VTIGGRTAVINEDY
-140 SWQPYGSM
+140 SWEPYGSM

-187 ARAAAGSDYTGFLT
+187 ATAAAGSDYTGFLT
-201 ADAGLSLDNCVIAIR
+201 ANEGLTLDNCIIAVR

-221 LPSAAWHFEP
+221 LPSVAWNFEP
-231 SDGELNIWA
+231 STGELNIWA
-240 SYIYGNITIQAT
+240 SYIYGPITIQAT

-265 RYCTSNIP
+265 RYCTSDIP

-293 LPYDIAVYDSTGI
+293 LPYNIAVYDSTGY

-313 YNYTLSA
+313 YTYTFST
-320 DRKTATFSKDEV
+320 DRKTATFLINEV
-332 NDDLLI
+332 NDDLTI

-352 IYNGSYNSPTTAD
+352 IYDGSYNSPTTAD

-380 QLPESIDIQSGGRIL
+380 QLPESIDIQAGGRAL
-395 TAGIDYQ
+395 TAGPDYQ
-402 YDRNTGEVNVWPV
+402 YDRNTGEVNVW
-415 GGITGDI
+415 GDSITGDI

-438 VFYHVS
+438 VFSHVS
-444 AELPERV
+444 AELPDRV
-451 PINSNIETVFTPWP
+451 PINSNIETVFRPWP
-465 GFSLPKNITVYV
+465 GFSLPKNISVYV

-489 STGNFKLA
+489 STGNFKLV

-505 KIKVKAELK
+505 KIVVKGAMK

-536 TSLTAKFKAVGENYF
+536 VSLTAKFKAVGKNYF
-551 LPNTIS
+551 LPNTIH
-557 VRVGRV
+557 VRVNRRE
-563 KINNYRWQQSGGI
+563 IYNYRWQQSGGI
-576 LYIPAEEING
+576 LYIPAEEVNG

-614 INSGENLSVKIE
+614 INSGDSLSVKIE

-648 DWTYINDFTD
+648 DWSYINDFTD
-658 QWYSQYRT
+658 QWYSQYQT
-666 QITYDEIND
+666 HITYDEIND
-675 KIIINKTQTPA
+675 KITINKTQTPA

-707 TRFAGNTP
+707 TRFVGNAP
-715 QSVFLDIYNSD
+715 QPIFLDIYNSNSKD
-726 SEGGTTTR
+726 GTTTK
-734 DRTNINTSLSSLHT
+734 DRTNINTPLSVLHT

-760 VPNSA
+760 VSNSA
-765 VQNLNFRYHLYE
+765 VQNLNFRFHLYE
-777 NQPKS
+777 NQPKT

-829 KTDYLTEQT
+829 KRDYLTEQI
-838 RVSGN
+838 RVAGN
-843 LRDISDVTNPSIT
+843 LRDISDVINPSIT

-895 LHCDVLYSFRNDVLQ
+895 LHCDVLYSFRNDVMQ

-936 PYKEA
+936 PYKES

>member
-15 APATIAPNEPL
+15 APSTIAPNEPL

-39 SAVIYVSIGDVQT
+39 SAVIYVSIGGVQT
-52 REYSFNEKTGDFYID
+52 REYSFDENTGDFYID

-82 FSGYKITWNLTGCTG
+82 FAGYKITWNLTGCTG

-102 ADGSNNVYAKITPNK
+102 ADGSNNVYAKITPDK

-126 VTIGGRTAVIDEDY
+126 VTIGGRTAVVNEDY
-140 SWQPYGSM
+140 SWEPYGSM

-187 ARAAAGSDYTGFLT
+187 DRAAAGSDYTGFLT
-201 ADAGLSLDNCVIAIR
+201 AGEGLSLDNCIIAIR

-221 LPSAAWHFEP
+221 LPSAGWNFEP
-231 SDGELNIWA
+231 STGELDIWA
-240 SYIYGNITIQAT
+240 SYIYGSITIQAT
-252 CYSAGAYTITTRL
+252 VYSAGAYKITTHL
-265 RYCTSNIP
+265 RYCTSDIP
-273 NAVGDAES
+273 NAVGDADS
-281 CSGTITAKTGFL
+281 CSGTIKAKTGFL
-293 LPYDIAVYDSTGI
+293 LPYDIAVYDSTGY
-306 ELDPGME
+306 ELDPGIE
-313 YNYTLSA
+313 YTYTLSV
-320 DRKTATFSKDEV
+320 DRKTATFLKDEV
-332 NDDLLI
+332 NDDLII

-352 IYNGSYNSPTTAD
+352 IYDGSYNSPTTAD

-380 QLPESIDIQSGGRIL
+380 QLPESIDIQAGGRAL
-395 TAGIDYQ
+395 TAGPDYQ
-402 YDRNTGEVNVWPV
+402 YDRNTGEVNVW
-415 GGITGDI
+415 GDSITGDI

-428 IVRESVYITK
+428 VVRESVYITK
-438 VFYHVS
+438 VFSHVS

-465 GFSLPKNITVYV
+465 GFSLPANISVYV
-477 DNKSI
+477 DNKLI

-505 KIKVKAELK
+505 KIVAKGVIK
-514 KYRVTTILKH
+514 KYTVATILNH
-524 CTGEAPATVEYN
+524 CTGEAPTTVEYN
-536 TSLTAKFKAVGENYF
+536 ESLSAKFKAVGENYF
-551 LPNTIS
+551 LPNTIY
-557 VRVGRV
+557 VTVNGTR
-563 KINNYRWQQSGGI
+563 IYNYRWQQSGGI

-614 INSGENLSVKIE
+614 INSGDSLSAKIE
-626 ADKGFTLPTSI
+626 ANKGFALPATIDI
-637 EVKNVENSNII
+637 ENI
-648 DWTYINDFTD
+648 
-658 QWYSQYRT
+658 
-666 QITYDEIND
+666 E
-675 KIIINKTQTPA
+675 
-686 QYTLTNFLNIKTACK
+686 
-701 QYRQIN
+701 
-707 TRFAGNTP
+707 
-715 QSVFLDIYNSD
+715 
-726 SEGGTTTR
+726 
-734 DRTNINTSLSSLHT
+734 
-748 YNYTYLTRFDFV
+748 
-760 VPNSA
+760 
-765 VQNLNFRYHLYE
+765 
-777 NQPKS
+777 S

-787 ATTGELI
+787 STTGELI
-794 IPAELINSDFY
+794 IPAGLITDNLY
-805 ITVNAVPP
+805 ITVNAISPN
-813 DTCVFFQ
+813 TCVFFQ

-843 LRDISDVTNPSIT
+843 LRDISDVINPSIT

-936 PYKEA
+936 PYKES

-947 DNGNGT
+947 DNGNDT
-953 PFKAQLQEYGYNIVL
+953 PFKAQMQEYGYNIVL
-968 TAISPK
+968 TTISPK

>member
-15 APATIAPNEPL
+15 APSTIAPNEPL

-39 SAVIYVSIGDVQT
+39 SAVIYVSIGGVQT
-52 REYSFNEKTGDFYID
+52 REYRFNKDTGDFYID

-126 VTIGGRTAVIDEDY
+126 VTIGGRTAVVNEDY
-140 SWQPYGSM
+140 SWEPYGSE
-148 DIDIFAASING
+148 DVDIFAASING
-159 DIVVT
+159 NIVVT
-164 IAATAISSFP
+164 IVATAISSFP
-174 VTTLLTNCTGNFP
+174 VETLLTNCTGNFP
-187 ARAAAGSDYTGFLT
+187 NRAAAGSDYTGFLT
-201 ADAGLSLDNCVIAIR
+201 ANEGLSLNNCIIAIR

-221 LPSAAWHFEP
+221 LPSVAWNFEP
-231 SDGELNIWA
+231 STGELNIWA
-240 SYIYGNITIQAT
+240 SYIYGKITIQAT
-252 CYSAGAYTITTRL
+252 VYSAGAYTITTRL
-265 RYCTSNIP
+265 RYCTSDIP
-273 NAVGDAES
+273 NAVGDADS
-281 CSGTITAKTGFL
+281 CSGTITAKDGFL
-293 LPYDIAVYDSTGI
+293 LPPSISVYDSTGY

-313 YNYTLSA
+313 YTYTLSA
-320 DRKTATFSKDEV
+320 DRKTATFLKDEV
-332 NDDLLI
+332 NDDLII

-343 PEIYNVTVN
+343 PAIYNVTVN

-438 VFYHVS
+438 VFSHVT

-451 PINSNIETVFTPWP
+451 PINSNIETTFIPWP
-465 GFSLPKNITVYV
+465 GFSLPKSITVYV

-505 KIKVKAELK
+505 KIVAKGIIK
-514 KYRVTTILKH
+514 KYTVTTVLKH
-524 CTGEAPATVEYN
+524 CTGEAPATAEYN
-536 TSLTAKFKAVGENYF
+536 ASVTAKFKAVGKSYF
-551 LPNTIS
+551 LPNTIE
-557 VRVGRV
+557 VRVNGKV
-563 KINNYRWQQSGGI
+563 IYNYRWQQSGGI
-576 LYIPAEEING
+576 LYIPAEEVNG
-586 DIEIIV
+586 DIEIYI
-592 TAVKRFS
+592 TAVRRFS
-599 IFTNMTGC
+599 VFTNMNGC
-607 RYIGPTF
+607 RYIGPSF
-614 INSGENLSVKIE
+614 VNSGNSLSAKIE
-626 ADKGFTLPTSI
+626 ADKGFTLPTTI
-637 EVKNVENSNII
+637 DVKNVENQLI
-648 DWTYINDFTD
+648 
-658 QWYSQYRT
+658 
-666 QITYDEIND
+666 
-675 KIIINKTQTPA
+675 
-686 QYTLTNFLNIKTACK
+686 
-701 QYRQIN
+701 
-707 TRFAGNTP
+707 
-715 QSVFLDIYNSD
+715 
-726 SEGGTTTR
+726 
-734 DRTNINTSLSSLHT
+734 
-748 YNYTYLTRFDFV
+748 
-760 VPNSA
+760 
-765 VQNLNFRYHLYE
+765 
-777 NQPKS
+777 S

-829 KTDYLTEQT
+829 KTDYLEEQI
-838 RVSGN
+838 RVAGN
-843 LRDISDVTNPSIT
+843 LRDISDVINPSIT
-856 FECADDKILKSNY
+856 FECTDDKILKSNY

-947 DNGNGT
+947 DEGNGT
-953 PFKAQLQEYGYNIVL
+953 PFKAQMQEYGYNIVL

>member
-15 APATIAPNEPL
+15 APSTIQPNEPL
-26 SFKVTAPDGYPLS
+26 SFTITAPDGYPLS
-39 SAVIYVSIGDVQT
+39 SAVIYVSIGGVQT
-52 REYSFNEKTGDFYID
+52 REYSFNEHTGEFYID

-75 VIRINLY
+75 VIRVNLY
-82 FSGYKITWNLTGCTG
+82 FSGYSVTWNLSGCTG

-126 VTIGGRTAVIDEDY
+126 VTIGGRTAVVNEDY
-140 SWQPYGSM
+140 SWEPYGSE
-148 DIDIFAASING
+148 DVDIFAASING
-159 DIVVT
+159 NIVVT

-174 VTTLLTNCTGNFP
+174 VETLLTNCTGNFP
-187 ARAAAGSDYTGFLT
+187 NRAAAGSDYTGFLT
-201 ADAGLSLDNCVIAIR
+201 ANDGLSLNNCIIAIR
-216 VNGDL
+216 VSGDL
-221 LPSAAWHFEP
+221 LPSAGWNFEP
-231 SDGELNIWA
+231 STGELNIWA
-240 SYIYGNITIQAT
+240 SYIYGKITIQAT
-252 CYSAGAYTITTRL
+252 VYSAGAYTITTRL
-265 RYCTSNIP
+265 RYCTSDIP
-273 NAVGDAES
+273 NAVGDADS
-281 CSGTITAKTGFL
+281 CSGTITAKDGFL
-293 LPYDIAVYDSTGI
+293 LPPSISVYDSTGY

-313 YNYTLSA
+313 YTYTLSA
-320 DRKTATFSKDEV
+320 DRKTATFLKDEV
-332 NDDLLI
+332 NDDLII

-343 PEIYNVTVN
+343 PAIYNVTVN

-380 QLPESIDIQSGGRIL
+380 QLPESIDIQAGGRTL
-395 TAGIDYQ
+395 TAGPDYQ
-402 YDRNTGEVNVWPV
+402 YDRNTGEVNVW
-415 GGITGDI
+415 GSSITGDI
-422 VITCRC
+422 IITCRC
-428 IVRESVYITK
+428 VVRESVYITK
-438 VFYHVS
+438 VFSHVS

-451 PINSNIETVFTPWP
+451 PVNSNIETVFIPWP
-465 GFSLPKNITVYV
+465 GFSLPANISVYV
-477 DNKSI
+477 DNKLI

-505 KIKVKAELK
+505 KIVVKGVIK
-514 KYRVTTILKH
+514 KYTVTMNLSH

-536 TSLTAKFKAVGENYF
+536 ASLTAKFKAVGDNYF

-557 VRVGRV
+557 VRVNR
-563 KINNYRWQQSGGI
+563 KEIYNYRWQQSGGI

-614 INSGENLSVKIE
+614 INSGESLSAKIE
-626 ADKGFTLPTSI
+626 ANKGFALPATINI
-637 EVKNVENSNII
+637 ENI
-648 DWTYINDFTD
+648 
-658 QWYSQYRT
+658 
-666 QITYDEIND
+666 E
-675 KIIINKTQTPA
+675 
-686 QYTLTNFLNIKTACK
+686 
-701 QYRQIN
+701 
-707 TRFAGNTP
+707 
-715 QSVFLDIYNSD
+715 
-726 SEGGTTTR
+726 
-734 DRTNINTSLSSLHT
+734 
-748 YNYTYLTRFDFV
+748 
-760 VPNSA
+760 
-765 VQNLNFRYHLYE
+765 
-777 NQPKS
+777 S

-829 KTDYLTEQT
+829 KTDYLIEQI
-838 RVSGN
+838 RIAGN
-843 LRDISDVTNPSIT
+843 LRDISDVTNPSIM
-856 FECADDKILKSNY
+856 FECTDDKILKSNY

-953 PFKAQLQEYGYNIVL
+953 PFKAQMQEYGYNIVL

>member
-1 MFNVTTYLSNCTSN
+1 MFSVTTYLSNCTSN
-15 APATIAPNEPL
+15 APSTIQPNEPL
-26 SFKVTAPDGYPLS
+26 SFTITAPDGYPLS
-39 SAVIYVSIGDVQT
+39 SAVIYVSIGGVQT
-52 REYSFNEKTGDFYID
+52 REYRFNKDTGDFYID

-75 VIRINLY
+75 VIRVNLY
-82 FSGYKITWNLTGCTG
+82 FSGYSVTWNLTGCTG

-126 VTIGGRTAVIDEDY
+126 VTIGGRTAVVNEDY
-140 SWQPYGSM
+140 SWEPYGSE
-148 DIDIFAASING
+148 DVDIFAASING
-159 DIVVT
+159 NIVVT

-174 VTTLLTNCTGNFP
+174 VETLLTNCTGNFP
-187 ARAAAGSDYTGFLT
+187 NRAAAGSDYTGFLT
-201 ADAGLSLDNCVIAIR
+201 ANEGLSLNNCIIAIR

-221 LPSAAWHFEP
+221 LPSAGWNFEP
-231 SDGELNIWA
+231 STGELNIWE
-240 SYIYGNITIQAT
+240 SYIYGKITIQAT
-252 CYSAGAYTITTRL
+252 VYSAGAYTITTHL

-273 NAVGDAES
+273 NAVGDADS
-281 CSGTITAKTGFL
+281 CSGTITAKEGFL
-293 LPYDIAVYDSTGI
+293 LPPSISVYDSTGY

-313 YNYTLSA
+313 YTYTLSA
-320 DRKTATFSKDEV
+320 DRKTATFLKDEV
-332 NDDLLI
+332 NDDLII

-343 PEIYNVTVN
+343 PAVYNVTVN

-380 QLPESIDIQSGGRIL
+380 QLPESIDIQVGGRVL
-395 TAGIDYQ
+395 TAGPDYQ
-402 YDRNTGEVNVWPV
+402 YDRNTGEVNVW
-415 GGITGDI
+415 GFSITGDI

-451 PINSNIETVFTPWP
+451 PINSNIETTFIPWP
-465 GFSLPKNITVYV
+465 GFKLPNSINVFV
-477 DNKSI
+477 DNKSV
-482 TDFEYSA
+482 TDFEYSK
-489 STGNFKLA
+489 STGKFKLA

-505 KIKVKAELK
+505 KIKVKAIIKTYNVVAYLS
-514 KYRVTTILKH
+514 H
-524 CTGEAPATVEYN
+524 CTGEYPAKVEYN
-536 TSLTAKFKAVGENYF
+536 TAISAKFKAIGENYF
-551 LPNTIS
+551 LPNNIT
-557 VRVGRV
+557 VRVNQHE
-563 KINNYRWQQSGGI
+563 INNYRWQQSGGI
-576 LYIPAEEING
+576 LYIPAEEVNG
-586 DIEIIV
+586 DIEIYI
-592 TAVKRFS
+592 TAVRRFS
-599 IFTNMTGC
+599 VFTNMFGC
-607 RYIGPTF
+607 RYIGPSF
-614 INSGENLSVKIE
+614 VNSGDTLSAKIE
-626 ADKGFTLPTSI
+626 ADKGFTLPASI
-637 EVKNVENSNII
+637 TVKNVEN
-648 DWTYINDFTD
+648 
-658 QWYSQYRT
+658 
-666 QITYDEIND
+666 
-675 KIIINKTQTPA
+675 
-686 QYTLTNFLNIKTACK
+686 
-701 QYRQIN
+701 
-707 TRFAGNTP
+707 
-715 QSVFLDIYNSD
+715 
-726 SEGGTTTR
+726 
-734 DRTNINTSLSSLHT
+734 
-748 YNYTYLTRFDFV
+748 
-760 VPNSA
+760 
-765 VQNLNFRYHLYE
+765 
-777 NQPKS
+777 QPIS

-829 KTDYLTEQT
+829 KTDYLTEQI
-838 RVSGN
+838 RVNGN
-843 LRDISDVTNPSIT
+843 LRDISDVINPSIT
-856 FECADDKILKSNY
+856 FECTDDKILKSNY

-947 DNGNGT
+947 DEGNGT

-968 TAISPK
+968 TTISPK

>member
-39 SAVIYVSIGDVQT
+39 SAVIYVSIGGVQT
-52 REYSFNEKTGDFYID
+52 REYRFNKDTGDFYID

-102 ADGSNNVYAKITPNK
+102 ADGSNNVYAKITPAK

-126 VTIGGRTAVIDEDY
+126 VIIGGRTAVVDEDY

-148 DIDIFAASING
+148 DVDIFAASING

-187 ARAAAGSDYTGFLT
+187 DRAAAGSDYTGFLT
-201 ADAGLSLDNCVIAIR
+201 AGEGLSLDNCIIAIR

-221 LPSAAWHFEP
+221 LPSAGWNFEP
-231 SDGELNIWA
+231 STGELDIWA
-240 SYIYGNITIQAT
+240 SYIYGSITIQAT
-252 CYSAGAYTITTRL
+252 VYSAGAYKITTHL
-265 RYCTSNIP
+265 RYCTSDIP
-273 NAVGDAES
+273 NAVGDADR
-281 CSGTITAKTGFL
+281 CSGTITAKPGFL
-293 LPYDIAVYDSTGI
+293 LPYNIAVYDSTGY
-306 ELDPGME
+306 ELDPSVE
-313 YNYTLSA
+313 YTYTLSA
-320 DRKTATFSKDEV
+320 DRKTASFVKDEV
-332 NDDLLI
+332 NDDLII

-352 IYNGSYNSPTTAD
+352 IYNGSYNSDATAD

-380 QLPESIDIQSGGRIL
+380 QLPESIDIQAGDRTL
-395 TAGIDYQ
+395 TAGPDYQ
-402 YDRNTGEVNVWPV
+402 YDRNTGEVNVW
-415 GGITGDI
+415 GSSITGDI

-428 IVRESVYITK
+428 VVRESVYITK
-438 VFYHVS
+438 VFHHVT

-451 PINSNIETVFTPWP
+451 PINSNIETVFIPWP
-465 GFSLPKNITVYV
+465 GFSLPKSITVYV
-477 DNKSI
+477 DNKLI

-505 KIKVKAELK
+505 KIVVKGIIK
-514 KYRVTTILKH
+514 KYRVTTILNH

-536 TSLTAKFKAVGENYF
+536 TALTAKFKADGKNYF
-551 LPNTIS
+551 LPNTIA
-557 VRVGRV
+557 VIVNR
-563 KINNYRWQQSGGI
+563 KEIYNYRWQQSGGI

-614 INSGENLSVKIE
+614 INSGDSLSVKIE

-648 DWTYINDFTD
+648 DWSYINEFTD

-666 QITYDEIND
+666 HITYDEIND
-675 KIIINKTQTPA
+675 KITINKIATPA
-686 QYTLTNFLNIKTACK
+686 QYTLTNVLNIKTACK

-707 TRFAGNTP
+707 TPIAGKNNP
-715 QSVFLDIYNSD
+715 PVDLVIYNSN
-726 SEGGTTTR
+726 SKGGTTRR
-734 DRTNINTSLSSLHT
+734 DRSMLNSPLNILARFD
-748 YNYTYLTRFDFV
+748 YAYFTRFDFV
-760 VPNSA
+760 VPAAAIN
-765 VQNLNFRYHLYE
+765 NLQCRYHLYE
-777 NQPKS
+777 NEPKS

-829 KTDYLTEQT
+829 KTDYLTEQI
-838 RVSGN
+838 RIAGN
-843 LRDISDVTNPSIT
+843 LRDISDVINPSIT

-953 PFKAQLQEYGYNIVL
+953 PFKTQLQDYGYNIVL

>member
-26 SFKVTAPDGYPLS
+26 SFKVTASDGYPLS
-39 SAVIYVSIGDVQT
+39 SAVIYVSIGGVQT
-52 REYSFNEKTGDFYID
+52 REYSFDENTGDFYID

-82 FSGYKITWNLTGCTG
+82 FAGYKITWNLTGCTG

-102 ADGSNNVYAKITPNK
+102 ADGSNNVYAKITPDK

-126 VTIGGRTAVIDEDY
+126 VTIGGRTAVINEDY
-140 SWQPYGSM
+140 SWEPYGSM

-187 ARAAAGSDYTGFLT
+187 DRADAGSDYTGFLT
-201 ADAGLSLDNCVIAIR
+201 AGEGLSLDNCIIAIR

-221 LPSAAWHFEP
+221 LPSAGWNFEP
-231 SDGELNIWA
+231 STGELDIWA
-240 SYIYGNITIQAT
+240 SYIYGSITIQAT
-252 CYSAGAYTITTRL
+252 VYSAGAYKITTHL
-265 RYCTSNIP
+265 RYCTSDIP
-273 NAVGDAES
+273 NAVGDADS
-281 CSGTITAKTGFL
+281 CSGTITAKPGFL
-293 LPYDIAVYDSTGI
+293 LPYNIAVYDSTGY

-313 YNYTLSA
+313 YTYTLSA
-320 DRKTATFSKDEV
+320 DRKTATFLKDEV
-332 NDDLLI
+332 NDDLTI
-338 EVIAT
+338 EIIAT

-352 IYNGSYNSPTTAD
+352 IYDGSYNSPTTVD

-380 QLPESIDIQSGGRIL
+380 QLPESIDIQAGGRAL
-395 TAGIDYQ
+395 TAGPDYQ
-402 YDRNTGEVNVWPV
+402 YDRNTGEVNVW
-415 GGITGDI
+415 GDSITGDI

-438 VFYHVS
+438 VFSHVS

-451 PINSNIETVFTPWP
+451 PINSNIETVFRPWP
-465 GFSLPKNITVYV
+465 GFSLPQNISVYV
-477 DNKSI
+477 DNKLI

-489 STGNFKLA
+489 TTGNFKLA

-505 KIKVKAELK
+505 KIVVKGVIK
-514 KYRVTTILKH
+514 KYRVTTILNH

-557 VRVGRV
+557 VIVNRTE
-563 KINNYRWQQSGGI
+563 IYNYRWQQSGGI
-576 LYIPAEEING
+576 LYIPADEING
-586 DIEIIV
+586 DIVITV

-599 IFTNMTGC
+599 VFTNMTGC
-607 RYIGPTF
+607 RYIGPSF
-614 INSGENLSVKIE
+614 INSGDSLSAKIE
-626 ADKGFTLPTSI
+626 ANKGFALPATIDI
-637 EVKNVENSNII
+637 ENIESG
-648 DWTYINDFTD
+648 FT
-658 QWYSQYRT
+658 W
-666 QITYDEIND
+666 
-675 KIIINKTQTPA
+675 
-686 QYTLTNFLNIKTACK
+686 
-701 QYRQIN
+701 
-707 TRFAGNTP
+707 
-715 QSVFLDIYNSD
+715 
-726 SEGGTTTR
+726 
-734 DRTNINTSLSSLHT
+734 
-748 YNYTYLTRFDFV
+748 
-760 VPNSA
+760 NSA
-765 VQNLNFRYHLYE
+765 
-777 NQPKS
+777 
-782 GYTWN
+782 
-787 ATTGELI
+787 TGELI
-794 IPAELINSDFY
+794 IPAGLITDNLY
-805 ITVNAVPP
+805 ITVNAISPN
-813 DTCVFFQ
+813 TCVFFQ
-820 NTAEPNRVN
+820 NSAEPNRVN
-829 KTDYLTEQT
+829 KTDYLTEQL
-838 RVSGN
+838 RVNGN
-843 LRDISDVTNPSIT
+843 LRDISDVINPSIT
-856 FECADDKILKSNY
+856 FECTDDKILKSNY

-923 RYLIDNNMPLSSI
+923 RYLIDNNMPLSSV

-953 PFKAQLQEYGYNIVL
+953 PFKAQTQEYGYNIVL
-968 TAISPK
+968 TTISPK

>member
-15 APATIAPNEPL
+15 APSTIAPNEPL

-102 ADGSNNVYAKITPNK
+102 ADGSNNVYAKITPAK

-126 VTIGGRTAVIDEDY
+126 VTIGGRTAVVNEDY
-140 SWQPYGSM
+140 SWEPYGSE
-148 DIDIFAASING
+148 DVDIFAASING
-159 DIVVT
+159 NIVVT

-187 ARAAAGSDYTGFLT
+187 DRAAAGSDYTGFLT
-201 ADAGLSLDNCVIAIR
+201 AGEGLSLDNCIIAIR

-221 LPSAAWHFEP
+221 LPSAGWNFEP
-231 SDGELNIWA
+231 STGELNIWE
-240 SYIYGNITIQAT
+240 SYIYGKITIQAT
-252 CYSAGAYTITTRL
+252 VYSAGAYKITTHL
-265 RYCTSNIP
+265 RYCTSDIP
-273 NAVGDAES
+273 NAVGDADS
-281 CSGTITAKTGFL
+281 CSGTITAKPGFL
-293 LPYDIAVYDSTGI
+293 LPPNIAVYDSTGY
-306 ELDPGME
+306 ELDSGME
-313 YNYTLSA
+313 YTYTLSA
-320 DRKTATFSKDEV
+320 DRKTATFLKDEV
-332 NDDLLI
+332 NDDLTI

-343 PEIYNVTVN
+343 AEIYNVTVN
-352 IYNGSYNSPTTAD
+352 IYNGSYNSDATAD

-380 QLPESIDIQSGGRIL
+380 QLPESIDIQAGGRTL
-395 TAGIDYQ
+395 TAGPDYQ
-402 YDRNTGEVNVWPV
+402 YDRNTGEVNVW
-415 GGITGDI
+415 GSSITGDI

-428 IVRESVYITK
+428 VVRESVYITK
-438 VFYHVS
+438 VFSHVT

-451 PINSNIETVFTPWP
+451 PINSNIDTVFRPWP
-465 GFSLPKNITVYV
+465 GFSLPQSITVYV
-477 DNKSI
+477 DNKLI

-505 KIKVKAELK
+505 KIVVKGVIK
-514 KYRVTTILKH
+514 KYTVTTILNH

-536 TSLTAKFKAVGENYF
+536 TALSAKFKAVGENYF

-557 VRVGRV
+557 VIVNR
-563 KINNYRWQQSGGI
+563 KEIYNYRWQQSGGI

-614 INSGENLSVKIE
+614 INSGDSLSAKIE
-626 ADKGFTLPTSI
+626 ANKGCVLPATIDIKNI
-637 EVKNVENSNII
+637 E
-648 DWTYINDFTD
+648 
-658 QWYSQYRT
+658 
-666 QITYDEIND
+666 
-675 KIIINKTQTPA
+675 
-686 QYTLTNFLNIKTACK
+686 
-701 QYRQIN
+701 
-707 TRFAGNTP
+707 
-715 QSVFLDIYNSD
+715 
-726 SEGGTTTR
+726 
-734 DRTNINTSLSSLHT
+734 
-748 YNYTYLTRFDFV
+748 
-760 VPNSA
+760 
-765 VQNLNFRYHLYE
+765 
-777 NQPKS
+777 S

-787 ATTGELI
+787 STTGELI
-794 IPAELINSDFY
+794 IPAQLITDNLY
-805 ITVNAVPP
+805 ITVTAISP

-829 KTDYLTEQT
+829 KTDYLTEQI
-838 RVSGN
+838 RVAGN
-843 LRDISDVTNPSIT
+843 LRDISDVINPSIT

-953 PFKAQLQEYGYNIVL
+953 PFKAQMQEYGYNIVL
-968 TAISPK
+968 TTISPK

>member
-1 MFNVTTYLSNCTSN
+1 MFSVTTYLSNCTSN

-39 SAVIYVSIGDVQT
+39 SAVIYVSIGGVQT
-52 REYSFNEKTGDFYID
+52 REYRFNKDTGDFYID

-126 VTIGGRTAVIDEDY
+126 VTIGGRIAVIDEDY

-164 IAATAISSFP
+164 IAATAISSYP

-187 ARAAAGSDYTGFLT
+187 PTAAAGSDYTGFLT
-201 ADAGLSLDNCVIAIR
+201 ANEGLSLNNCIIAIR
-216 VNGDL
+216 VNGEL
-221 LPSAAWHFEP
+221 LPSAGWNFEP
-231 SDGELNIWA
+231 STGELNIWE
-240 SYIYGNITIQAT
+240 SYIYGKITIQAT
-252 CYSAGAYTITTRL
+252 VYSAGAYTITTRL

-273 NAVGDAES
+273 NAVGDADS
-281 CSGTITAKTGFL
+281 CSGTITAKEGFL
-293 LPYDIAVYDSTGI
+293 LPPSISVYDSTGY
-306 ELDPGME
+306 ELDPGMD

-320 DRKTATFSKDEV
+320 DRKTATFLKDEV
-332 NDDLLI
+332 NDDLII

-343 PEIYNVTVN
+343 PAIYNVTVN

-380 QLPESIDIQSGGRIL
+380 QLPESIDIQAGGRAL
-395 TAGIDYQ
+395 TAGPDYQ
-402 YDRNTGEVNVWPV
+402 YDRNTGEVNVW
-415 GGITGDI
+415 GFSITGDI

-438 VFYHVS
+438 VFSHVS
-444 AELPERV
+444 AELPDRL
-451 PINSNIETVFTPWP
+451 PINSNIETTFIPWHGFNLPDSINVF
-465 GFSLPKNITVYV
+465 V
-477 DNKSI
+477 DNKSV
-482 TDFEYSA
+482 TDFEYSK
-489 STGNFKLA
+489 STGKFKLM

-505 KIKVKAELK
+505 KIKVKAIIKIYNVAAYLS
-514 KYRVTTILKH
+514 H
-524 CTGEAPATVEYN
+524 CTGEYPANVEYN
-536 TSLTAKFKAVGENYF
+536 TAISAKFKAIGENYF
-551 LPNTIS
+551 LPNNIT
-557 VRVGRV
+557 VRVNQQE
-563 KINNYRWQQSGGI
+563 INNYRWQQSGGI
-576 LYIPAEEING
+576 LYIPAEEVNG
-586 DIEIIV
+586 DIEIYI
-592 TAVKRFS
+592 TAVRRFS
-599 IFTNMTGC
+599 VFTNMNGC
-607 RYIGPTF
+607 RYIGPSF
-614 INSGENLSVKIE
+614 VNSGNSLSAKIE
-626 ADKGFTLPTSI
+626 ADKGFTLPTTI
-637 EVKNVENSNII
+637 DVKNVENQLI
-648 DWTYINDFTD
+648 
-658 QWYSQYRT
+658 
-666 QITYDEIND
+666 
-675 KIIINKTQTPA
+675 
-686 QYTLTNFLNIKTACK
+686 
-701 QYRQIN
+701 
-707 TRFAGNTP
+707 
-715 QSVFLDIYNSD
+715 
-726 SEGGTTTR
+726 
-734 DRTNINTSLSSLHT
+734 
-748 YNYTYLTRFDFV
+748 
-760 VPNSA
+760 
-765 VQNLNFRYHLYE
+765 
-777 NQPKS
+777 S

-829 KTDYLTEQT
+829 KTDYLTEQF
-838 RVSGN
+838 RVNGN
-843 LRDISDVTNPSIT
+843 LRDISDVINPSIT
-856 FECADDKILKSNY
+856 FECTDDKILKSNY

-947 DNGNGT
+947 DEGNGT
-953 PFKAQLQEYGYNIVL
+953 PFKAQMQEYGYNIVL

>member
-126 VTIGGRTAVIDEDY
+126 VTIGGRTAVVNEDY
-140 SWQPYGSM
+140 SWEPYGSM
-148 DIDIFAASING
+148 DIDIFVASING

-187 ARAAAGSDYTGFLT
+187 DRAAAGSDYTGFLT
-201 ADAGLSLDNCVIAIR
+201 AGEGLSLVNCIIAIR

-221 LPSAAWHFEP
+221 LPSVAWNFEP
-231 SDGELNIWA
+231 STGELNIWA
-240 SYIYGNITIQAT
+240 SYIYGPIKIQAT
-252 CYSAGAYTITTRL
+252 VYSAGAYTITTRL
-265 RYCTSNIP
+265 RYCTSDIP
-273 NAVGDAES
+273 NAVGDADS
-281 CSGTITAKTGFL
+281 CSGTIKAKTGFL
-293 LPYDIAVYDSTGI
+293 LPDNIAVYDSTGY
-306 ELDPGME
+306 ELDPGIE
-313 YNYTLSA
+313 YTYTLSA
-320 DRKTATFSKDEV
+320 DRKTATFLKDEV
-332 NDDLLI
+332 NDDLII

-352 IYNGSYNSPTTAD
+352 IYNGSYNSDTTVD

-380 QLPESIDIQSGGRIL
+380 QLPESIDIQAGGRTL
-395 TAGIDYQ
+395 TAGINYQ
-402 YDRNTGEVNVWPV
+402 YDRNTGEVNVW
-415 GGITGDI
+415 GDSITGDI

-428 IVRESVYITK
+428 VVRESVYITK
-438 VFYHVS
+438 VFSHVT

-451 PINSNIETVFTPWP
+451 PINSNIETTFIPWP

-477 DNKSI
+477 DNKLI

-489 STGNFKLA
+489 STGKFKLA

-505 KIKVKAELK
+505 KIVAKGVIK
-514 KYRVTTILKH
+514 KYRVTTILNH

-536 TSLTAKFKAVGENYF
+536 TALSAKFKAVGNNYF
-551 LPNTIS
+551 LPNTIA
-557 VRVGRV
+557 VTVNR
-563 KINNYRWQQSGGI
+563 KEIYNYRWQQSGGI

-614 INSGENLSVKIE
+614 INSGDSLSAKIE
-626 ADKGFTLPTSI
+626 ANKGFALPATIDI
-637 EVKNVENSNII
+637 ENI
-648 DWTYINDFTD
+648 
-658 QWYSQYRT
+658 
-666 QITYDEIND
+666 E
-675 KIIINKTQTPA
+675 
-686 QYTLTNFLNIKTACK
+686 
-701 QYRQIN
+701 
-707 TRFAGNTP
+707 
-715 QSVFLDIYNSD
+715 
-726 SEGGTTTR
+726 
-734 DRTNINTSLSSLHT
+734 
-748 YNYTYLTRFDFV
+748 
-760 VPNSA
+760 
-765 VQNLNFRYHLYE
+765 
-777 NQPKS
+777 S

-787 ATTGELI
+787 STTGELI
-794 IPAELINSDFY
+794 IPAQLITDNLY
-805 ITVNAVPP
+805 ITVNAISPNA
-813 DTCVFFQ
+813 CVFFQ

-838 RVSGN
+838 RVNGN
-843 LRDISDVTNPSIT
+843 LRDISDVINPSIT

-882 SITSVRTNLWRVN
+882 SITSVRANLWRVN

-936 PYKEA
+936 PYKES

-947 DNGNGT
+947 DSGNGA
-953 PFKAQLQEYGYNIVL
+953 PFKTQLQDYGYNIIL

>member
-39 SAVIYVSIGDVQT
+39 SAVIYVSIGGVQT
-52 REYSFNEKTGDFYID
+52 REYSFDENTGDFYID

-75 VIRINLY
+75 IIRINLY
-82 FSGYKITWNLTGCTG
+82 FAGYKITWNLTGCTG

-102 ADGSNNVYAKITPNK
+102 ADGSNNVYAKITPAK

-126 VTIGGRTAVIDEDY
+126 VTIGGRTAVINEDY
-140 SWQPYGSM
+140 SWEPYGSM

-164 IAATAISSFP
+164 IAATAISSYP

-187 ARAAAGSDYTGFLT
+187 PTAAAGSDYTGFLT
-201 ADAGLSLDNCVIAIR
+201 ANEGLSLNNCIIAIR
-216 VNGDL
+216 VNDDL
-221 LPSAAWHFEP
+221 LPSAGWNFEP
-231 SDGELNIWA
+231 STGELNIWE
-240 SYIYGNITIQAT
+240 SYIYGKITIQAT
-252 CYSAGAYTITTRL
+252 VYSAGAYTITTRL
-265 RYCTSNIP
+265 RYCTSDIP
-273 NAVGDAES
+273 NAVGDADS
-281 CSGTITAKTGFL
+281 CSGTIKAKTGFL
-293 LPYDIAVYDSTGI
+293 LPYYIAVYDSTGY

-320 DRKTATFSKDEV
+320 DRKTATFLKNEV
-332 NDDLLI
+332 NDDLTI

-352 IYNGSYNSPTTAD
+352 IYDGSYNSPTTVD

-380 QLPESIDIQSGGRIL
+380 QLPESVDIQAGGRAL
-395 TAGIDYQ
+395 TAGPDYQ
-402 YDRNTGEVNVWPV
+402 YDRNTGEVNVW
-415 GGITGDI
+415 GDSITGDI

-428 IVRESVYITK
+428 VVRESVYITK
-438 VFYHVS
+438 VFSHVS

-451 PINSNIETVFTPWP
+451 PINSNIETTFIPWP
-465 GFSLPKNITVYV
+465 GFSLPQNITVYV
-477 DNKSI
+477 DNKLI

-489 STGNFKLA
+489 STGKFKLA

-505 KIKVKAELK
+505 KIVAKGVIK
-514 KYRVTTILKH
+514 KYTVTTILYH

-536 TSLTAKFKAVGENYF
+536 TAVSAKFKAVDKNYF
-551 LPNTIS
+551 LPNTID
-557 VRVGRV
+557 VRVNGAT
-563 KINNYRWQQSGGI
+563 IYNYRWQQSGGI

-586 DIEIIV
+586 DIEITV

-599 IFTNMTGC
+599 IFTNMAGC
-607 RYIGPTF
+607 RYIGPSF
-614 INSGENLSVKIE
+614 INSGDSLSAKIE
-626 ADKGFTLPTSI
+626 ANKGFALPATIDI
-637 EVKNVENSNII
+637 ENI
-648 DWTYINDFTD
+648 
-658 QWYSQYRT
+658 
-666 QITYDEIND
+666 E
-675 KIIINKTQTPA
+675 
-686 QYTLTNFLNIKTACK
+686 
-701 QYRQIN
+701 
-707 TRFAGNTP
+707 
-715 QSVFLDIYNSD
+715 
-726 SEGGTTTR
+726 
-734 DRTNINTSLSSLHT
+734 
-748 YNYTYLTRFDFV
+748 
-760 VPNSA
+760 
-765 VQNLNFRYHLYE
+765 
-777 NQPKS
+777 S

-787 ATTGELI
+787 STTGELI
-794 IPAELINSDFY
+794 IPAGLITDNLY
-805 ITVNAVPP
+805 ITIIAVSPN
-813 DTCVFFQ
+813 TCVFFQ

-829 KTDYLTEQT
+829 KTDYLTEQL

-843 LRDISDVTNPSIT
+843 LRDISDVINPSIT
-856 FECADDKILKSNY
+856 FECTDDKILKSNY
-869 VYIPAFNRYYFIN
+869 IYIPAFNRYYFIN
-882 SITSVRTNLWRVN
+882 SITSVRTNLWHVN

-923 RYLIDNNMPLSSI
+923 RYLIDNNMPLSSV

-968 TAISPK
+968 TTISPK

>member
-15 APATIAPNEPL
+15 APSTIAPNEPL

-82 FSGYKITWNLTGCTG
+82 FAGYKITWNLTGCTG

-126 VTIGGRTAVIDEDY
+126 VTIGGRTAVINEDY
-140 SWQPYGSM
+140 SWEPYGSM

-187 ARAAAGSDYTGFLT
+187 DRAAAGSDYTGFLT
-201 ADAGLSLDNCVIAIR
+201 ANEGLSLNDCIIAIR
-216 VNGDL
+216 VSGEL
-221 LPSAAWHFEP
+221 LPSAGWNFEP
-231 SDGELNIWA
+231 STGELNIWA

-252 CYSAGAYTITTRL
+252 CYSAGAYTITTHL

-273 NAVGDAES
+273 NAVGDADS
-281 CSGTITAKTGFL
+281 CSGTITAKQGFL
-293 LPYDIAVYDSTGI
+293 LPYNIAVYDSTGY
-306 ELDPGME
+306 ELDPSIE
-313 YNYTLSA
+313 YTYTLSA
-320 DRKTATFSKDEV
+320 DRKTATFLKDEV
-332 NDDLLI
+332 NDDLII

-343 PEIYNVTVN
+343 AEIYNVTVN
-352 IYNGSYNSPTTAD
+352 IYNGSYNSDATAD

-380 QLPESIDIQSGGRIL
+380 QLPESIDIQAGGRTL
-395 TAGIDYQ
+395 TAGPDYQ
-402 YDRNTGEVNVWPV
+402 YDRNTGEVNVW
-415 GGITGDI
+415 GSSITGDI

-428 IVRESVYITK
+428 VVRESVYITK
-438 VFYHVS
+438 AFSHVS

-451 PINSNIETVFTPWP
+451 PINSNIETTFIPWP
-465 GFSLPKNITVYV
+465 GFSLPQNITVYV
-477 DNKSI
+477 DNKLI

-489 STGNFKLA
+489 ATGNFKLA

-505 KIKVKAELK
+505 KIVVKGAIK
-514 KYRVTTILKH
+514 KYRVTTILNH
-524 CTGEAPATVEYN
+524 CTGEVPATVEYN

-551 LPNTIS
+551 LPNTID
-557 VRVGRV
+557 VRVNRR
-563 KINNYRWQQSGGI
+563 KIYNYRWQQSGGI

-586 DIEIIV
+586 DIEITV

-599 IFTNMTGC
+599 VFTNMTGC

-614 INSGENLSVKIE
+614 INSGNSLSAKIE
-626 ADKGFTLPTSI
+626 ANKGFALPATIDI
-637 EVKNVENSNII
+637 ENI
-648 DWTYINDFTD
+648 
-658 QWYSQYRT
+658 
-666 QITYDEIND
+666 E
-675 KIIINKTQTPA
+675 
-686 QYTLTNFLNIKTACK
+686 
-701 QYRQIN
+701 
-707 TRFAGNTP
+707 
-715 QSVFLDIYNSD
+715 
-726 SEGGTTTR
+726 
-734 DRTNINTSLSSLHT
+734 
-748 YNYTYLTRFDFV
+748 
-760 VPNSA
+760 
-765 VQNLNFRYHLYE
+765 
-777 NQPKS
+777 S
-782 GYTWN
+782 GFTWN
-787 ATTGELI
+787 STTGELI
-794 IPAELINSDFY
+794 IPAGLITDNLY
-805 ITVNAVPP
+805 ITVNAISPN
-813 DTCVFFQ
+813 TCVFFQ

-829 KTDYLTEQT
+829 KTDYLTEQI
-838 RVSGN
+838 RVAGN
-843 LRDISDVTNPSIT
+843 LRDISDVINPSIT

-947 DNGNGT
+947 DDGNGT
-953 PFKAQLQEYGYNIVL
+953 PFKTQLQDYGYNIVL

>member
-1 MFNVTTYLSNCTSN
+1 MT
-15 APATIAPNEPL
+15 
-26 SFKVTAPDGYPLS
+26 
-39 SAVIYVSIGDVQT
+39 
-52 REYSFNEKTGDFYID
+52 
-67 SDYIFGDI
+67 
-75 VIRINLY
+75 
-82 FSGYKITWNLTGCTG
+82 
-97 TGGDI
+97 
-102 ADGSNNVYAKITPNK
+102 
-117 GYALPNDIT
+117 
-126 VTIGGRTAVIDEDY
+126 
-140 SWQPYGSM
+140 
-148 DIDIFAASING
+148 
-159 DIVVT
+159 
-164 IAATAISSFP
+164 
-174 VTTLLTNCTGNFP
+174 
-187 ARAAAGSDYTGFLT
+187 
-201 ADAGLSLDNCVIAIR
+201 
-216 VNGDL
+216 
-221 LPSAAWHFEP
+221 
-231 SDGELNIWA
+231 
-240 SYIYGNITIQAT
+240 
-252 CYSAGAYTITTRL
+252 
-265 RYCTSNIP
+265 
-273 NAVGDAES
+273 
-281 CSGTITAKTGFL
+281 
-293 LPYDIAVYDSTGI
+293 
-306 ELDPGME
+306 
-313 YNYTLSA
+313 
-320 DRKTATFSKDEV
+320 
-332 NDDLLI
+332 
-338 EVIAT
+338 
-343 PEIYNVTVN
+343 
-352 IYNGSYNSPTTAD
+352 
-365 PSEDLNLF
+365 
-373 LYPASGF
+373 
-380 QLPESIDIQSGGRIL
+380 
-395 TAGIDYQ
+395 
-402 YDRNTGEVNVWPV
+402 
-415 GGITGDI
+415 
-422 VITCRC
+422 
-428 IVRESVYITK
+428 
-438 VFYHVS
+438 

-477 DNKSI
+477 DNKLI

-489 STGNFKLA
+489 STGKFKLA

-505 KIKVKAELK
+505 KIVVKGVMK
-514 KYRVTTILKH
+514 KYRLTTILKH
-524 CTGEAPATVEYN
+524 CTGETPATVEYN

-557 VRVGRV
+557 VIVNR
-563 KINNYRWQQSGGI
+563 KEIYNYRWQQSGGI

-614 INSGENLSVKIE
+614 INSGDTLSVKIE

-658 QWYSQYRT
+658 DWYHQYQT
-666 QITYDEIND
+666 HITYDEIND
-675 KIIINKTQTPA
+675 IITIDKTASRA
-686 QYTLTNFLNIKTACK
+686 QYTLTNVLNMKTACK
-701 QYRQIN
+701 GYRQIT
-707 TRFAGNTP
+707 TRFSSSTP
-715 QSVFLDIYNSD
+715 PVYLDIYNSN
-726 SEGGTTTR
+726 SKGGTNVR
-734 DRTNINTSLSSLHT
+734 DRNDLTVTRNIP
-748 YNYTYLTRFDFV
+748 YNYNFSFLTKFDFV
-760 VPNSA
+760 VPTAAIN
-765 VQNLNFRYHLYE
+765 NLQCRYHLYE
-777 NQPKS
+777 NQPKT

-805 ITVNAVPP
+805 ITVNAVAP

-843 LRDISDVTNPSIT
+843 LRDISDVINPSIT
-856 FECADDKILKSNY
+856 FECTDDKILKSNY

-953 PFKAQLQEYGYNIVL
+953 PFKTQLQEYGYNIVL

>member
-39 SAVIYVSIGDVQT
+39 SAVIYVSIGGVQT
-52 REYSFNEKTGDFYID
+52 REYRFNKDTGDFYID

-102 ADGSNNVYAKITPNK
+102 ADGSNNVYAKITPVK

-159 DIVVT
+159 DIVVI

-187 ARAAAGSDYTGFLT
+187 DRAAAGSDYTGFLT
-201 ADAGLSLDNCVIAIR
+201 AGEGLSLVNCIIAIR

-221 LPSAAWHFEP
+221 LPSAAWNFEP
-231 SDGELNIWA
+231 STGELNIWA

-252 CYSAGAYTITTRL
+252 VYSAGAYKITTHL
-265 RYCTSNIP
+265 RYCVSDIP
-273 NAVGDAES
+273 IAVGDAES
-281 CSGTITAKTGFL
+281 CSGTITAKPGFL
-293 LPYDIAVYDSTGI
+293 LPNNIAVYDSTGY

-313 YNYTLSA
+313 YTYTLSA
-320 DRKTATFSKDEV
+320 DRKTATFLKDEV
-332 NDDLLI
+332 NDDLII

-343 PEIYNVTVN
+343 AEIYNVTVN
-352 IYNGSYNSPTTAD
+352 IYNGSYNSDATAD

-380 QLPESIDIQSGGRIL
+380 QLPESIDIQAGGRTL
-395 TAGIDYQ
+395 TAGPDYQ
-402 YDRNTGEVNVWPV
+402 YDRNTGEVNVW
-415 GGITGDI
+415 GSSITGDI

-428 IVRESVYITK
+428 VVRESVYITK
-438 VFYHVS
+438 VFSHVT

-451 PINSNIETVFTPWP
+451 PINSNIETTFTPWP
-465 GFSLPKNITVYV
+465 GFSLPKSITVYV
-477 DNKSI
+477 DNKLI

-489 STGNFKLA
+489 STGKFKLA

-505 KIKVKAELK
+505 KIVVKGVIK
-514 KYRVTTILKH
+514 KYRVTTILNH

-551 LPNTIS
+551 LPNTIE
-557 VRVGRV
+557 VRVNGA
-563 KINNYRWQQSGGI
+563 KIYNYRWQQSGGI

-614 INSGENLSVKIE
+614 INSGEILSAKIE
-626 ADKGFTLPTSI
+626 ANKGFSLPATIVI
-637 EVKNVENSNII
+637 ENI
-648 DWTYINDFTD
+648 
-658 QWYSQYRT
+658 
-666 QITYDEIND
+666 E
-675 KIIINKTQTPA
+675 
-686 QYTLTNFLNIKTACK
+686 
-701 QYRQIN
+701 
-707 TRFAGNTP
+707 
-715 QSVFLDIYNSD
+715 
-726 SEGGTTTR
+726 
-734 DRTNINTSLSSLHT
+734 
-748 YNYTYLTRFDFV
+748 
-760 VPNSA
+760 
-765 VQNLNFRYHLYE
+765 
-777 NQPKS
+777 S

-787 ATTGELI
+787 STTGELI
-794 IPAELINSDFY
+794 IPASLITDNLY
-805 ITVNAVPP
+805 ITVNAISPN
-813 DTCVFFQ
+813 TCVFFQ

-829 KTDYLTEQT
+829 KTDYLTEQL
-838 RVSGN
+838 RVNGN
-843 LRDISDVTNPSIT
+843 LRDISDVINPSIT

-936 PYKEA
+936 PYKES

-947 DNGNGT
+947 DNGNDT
-953 PFKAQLQEYGYNIVL
+953 PFKTQLQDYGYNIVL

>member
-1 MFNVTTYLSNCTSN
+1 MFSVTTYLSNCTSN
-15 APATIAPNEPL
+15 APSTIAPNEPL

-39 SAVIYVSIGDVQT
+39 SAVIYVSIGGVQT
-52 REYSFNEKTGDFYID
+52 REYRFNKDTGDFYID

-126 VTIGGRTAVIDEDY
+126 VTIGGRIAVIDEDY

-164 IAATAISSFP
+164 IAATAISSYP

-187 ARAAAGSDYTGFLT
+187 PTAAAGSDYTGFLT
-201 ADAGLSLDNCVIAIR
+201 ANEGLSLNNCIIAIR
-216 VNGDL
+216 VNGEL
-221 LPSAAWHFEP
+221 LPSAGWNFEP
-231 SDGELNIWA
+231 STGELNIWE
-240 SYIYGNITIQAT
+240 SYIYGKITIQAT
-252 CYSAGAYTITTRL
+252 VYSAGAYTITTRL

-293 LPYDIAVYDSTGI
+293 LPYNIAVYDSTGY

-320 DRKTATFSKDEV
+320 DRKTATFVKDEV
-332 NDDLLI
+332 NDDLII

-352 IYNGSYNSPTTAD
+352 IYNGSYNSPTTVD

-438 VFYHVS
+438 VFSHVS
-444 AELPERV
+444 AELPDRL
-451 PINSNIETVFTPWP
+451 PINSNIETTFIPWP
-465 GFSLPKNITVYV
+465 GFNLPDSINVFV
-477 DNKSI
+477 DNKSV
-482 TDFEYSA
+482 TDFEYSK
-489 STGNFKLA
+489 STGKFKLM

-505 KIKVKAELK
+505 KIKVKAIIKIYNVAAYLS
-514 KYRVTTILKH
+514 H
-524 CTGEAPATVEYN
+524 CTGEYPANVEYN
-536 TSLTAKFKAVGENYF
+536 TAISAKFKAIGENYF
-551 LPNTIS
+551 LPNNIT
-557 VRVGRV
+557 VRVNQQE
-563 KINNYRWQQSGGI
+563 INNYRWQQSGGI
-576 LYIPAEEING
+576 LYIPAEEVNG
-586 DIEIIV
+586 DIEIYI
-592 TAVKRFS
+592 TAVRRFS
-599 IFTNMTGC
+599 VFTNMNGC
-607 RYIGPTF
+607 RYIGPSF
-614 INSGENLSVKIE
+614 VNSGNSLSAKIE
-626 ADKGFTLPTSI
+626 ADKGFTLPTTI
-637 EVKNVENSNII
+637 DVKNVENQLI
-648 DWTYINDFTD
+648 
-658 QWYSQYRT
+658 
-666 QITYDEIND
+666 
-675 KIIINKTQTPA
+675 
-686 QYTLTNFLNIKTACK
+686 
-701 QYRQIN
+701 
-707 TRFAGNTP
+707 
-715 QSVFLDIYNSD
+715 
-726 SEGGTTTR
+726 
-734 DRTNINTSLSSLHT
+734 
-748 YNYTYLTRFDFV
+748 
-760 VPNSA
+760 
-765 VQNLNFRYHLYE
+765 
-777 NQPKS
+777 S

-794 IPAELINSDFY
+794 IPAELINSDLY

-829 KTDYLTEQT
+829 KTDYLTEQF
-838 RVSGN
+838 RVNGN
-843 LRDISDVTNPSIT
+843 LRDISDVINPSIT
-856 FECADDKILKSNY
+856 FECTDDKILKSNY

-947 DNGNGT
+947 DEGNGT
-953 PFKAQLQEYGYNIVL
+953 PFKTQLQEYGYNIVL

>member
-1 MFNVTTYLSNCTSN
+1 MFTVTTYLSNCTSN
-15 APATIAPNEPL
+15 APATIQPNEPL

-39 SAVIYVSIGDVQT
+39 SAVIYVSIGGVQT
-52 REYSFNEKTGDFYID
+52 REYSFDKRTGDFYID

-126 VTIGGRTAVIDEDY
+126 VTIGGRTAVVDEDY

-187 ARAAAGSDYTGFLT
+187 DRAAAGSDYTGFLT
-201 ADAGLSLDNCVIAIR
+201 AGEGLSLVNCIIAIR
-216 VNGDL
+216 VSGDL
-221 LPSAAWHFEP
+221 LPSAAWNFEP
-231 SDGELNIWA
+231 STGELNIWA
-240 SYIYGNITIQAT
+240 SYIYGSITIQAT
-252 CYSAGAYTITTRL
+252 VYSAGAYKITTHL
-265 RYCTSNIP
+265 RYCVSDIP
-273 NAVGDAES
+273 NAVGDADS
-281 CSGTITAKTGFL
+281 CSGTITAKPGFL
-293 LPYDIAVYDSTGI
+293 LPPYIAVYDSTGY

-313 YNYTLSA
+313 YTYTLSA
-320 DRKTATFSKDEV
+320 DRKTATFLKDEV
-332 NDDLLI
+332 NDDLII

-352 IYNGSYNSPTTAD
+352 IYNGSYNSPATVD

-380 QLPESIDIQSGGRIL
+380 QLPESIVIQAGGRTL
-395 TAGIDYQ
+395 TAGPDYQ
-402 YDRNTGEVNVWPV
+402 YDRNTGEVNVW
-415 GGITGDI
+415 GGSITGDI
-422 VITCRC
+422 VITCQC
-428 IVRESVYITK
+428 VVRESVYITK
-438 VFYHVS
+438 VFHYVT
-444 AELPERV
+444 AEIPERL
-451 PINSNIETVFTPWP
+451 PINSDIQTVFTPWP
-465 GFSLPKNITVYV
+465 GFSLPKNISVYV
-477 DNKSI
+477 DNKLI

-489 STGNFKLA
+489 STGRFKLA

-505 KIKVKAELK
+505 KIVVKGVIK
-514 KYRVTTILKH
+514 KYTVTTILNH
-524 CTGEAPATVEYN
+524 CTGEVPATVEYN
-536 TSLTAKFKAVGENYF
+536 ASLSAKFKAVGENYF
-551 LPNTIS
+551 LPNTINVTVNGS
-557 VRVGRV
+557 R
-563 KINNYRWQQSGGI
+563 IYNYRWQQSGGI

-614 INSGENLSVKIE
+614 INSGDSLTAKIE
-626 ADKGFTLPTSI
+626 ANKGFALPATIDI
-637 EVKNVENSNII
+637 ENI
-648 DWTYINDFTD
+648 
-658 QWYSQYRT
+658 
-666 QITYDEIND
+666 E
-675 KIIINKTQTPA
+675 
-686 QYTLTNFLNIKTACK
+686 
-701 QYRQIN
+701 
-707 TRFAGNTP
+707 
-715 QSVFLDIYNSD
+715 
-726 SEGGTTTR
+726 
-734 DRTNINTSLSSLHT
+734 
-748 YNYTYLTRFDFV
+748 
-760 VPNSA
+760 
-765 VQNLNFRYHLYE
+765 
-777 NQPKS
+777 S

-787 ATTGELI
+787 STTGELI
-794 IPAELINSDFY
+794 IPAGLITDNLY
-805 ITVNAVPP
+805 ITIIAVSPN
-813 DTCVFFQ
+813 TCVFFQ

-838 RVSGN
+838 RVAGN

-882 SITSVRTNLWRVN
+882 SITSVRSNLWRVN

-941 KEILTD
+941 REILTD
-947 DNGNGT
+947 DDGNGT
-953 PFKAQLQEYGYNIVL
+953 PFKTQLQNYGYNIVL